1 MAEKNIKISGI
12 GDVTREDFVRAITD
26 PDKFKEFA
34 DQQGWGNKR
43 RQLAWNSLHNYAQ
56 GVQNGEINEIND
68 MHQVVDDT
76 GARTNKQEKYN
87 WIGSKFD
94 ANGATAAFMNQIAK
108 GMQTAS
114 KPADKSLKSI
124 PSITSYLNQQWFG
137 SNNPDWELFQK
148 NDTLTNGVY
157 GIANR
162 SAKIKE
168 GLTKYKNELTT
179 NGAQYNWDGVD
190 KDALY
195 KNLDAAIA
203 SSNVATYA
211 PLGITSDY
219 ISNALAT
226 KDLSTTQEQSSEN
239 DQASPSQNS
248 NSEGITDEQL
258 LALESNKDLADLAQA
273 NPAKRAEY
281 IAQARERLANQITL
295 SEQEAQRNT
304 RAYQDKIAAQKQQQ
318 YNQEMLNWYNSQT
331 FKPEYTAQLGS
342 SYVGTPGG
350 GAVSTYLDSLNFSD
364 KDFEMNS
371 PRTISAI
378 ATSTK
383 FKKPEIRTV
392 KTNLGS
398 QTVTLNNKLD
408 VLAYMLQFNAKNN
421 PNFKRYF
428 TDVSSAAGKSAGSIY
443 RINALKGADGSYVYV
458 RRNGNN
464 YEFYRSKPMD
474 ILYKEHLARKH
485 KLGGVITKFQQGG
498 AAAYNAKLKQRQQQ
512 VQKAKEQQIQ
522 SQPQQPPLG
531 RSSIK
536 SMGKNTNTLTTAD
549 KIAIGAAATDFLASF
564 TANPIANGAGTLLT
578 TGADIASDIS
588 HGASFGQAAGN
599 AAMNLGMGLIGFIPG
614 LGTATKAKKLK
625 KILQVSSGAV
635 QAYFIAN
642 NFNEGVKSLGKV
654 LDGSATVQ
662 DYKNLIYGLQ
672 GAKGAS
678 NSVINAAKRRGAAK
692 VIKELPDKFNAGEA
706 KYTFKNNGK
715 ETQRL
720 TQAQVKELQEKGSE
734 GVSDEIKQLLNGVAV
749 KPSKTIETKLGI
761 SWTKK
766 QKPIEYQYKPKG
778 EIQKLLDDLQIQS
791 QKSSM
796 WNPGRQDYLSMTSEH
811 NWSLPSISIGLGKN
825 STKEV
830 IKRGKQS
837 SKPNT
842 TPESQPTITNNPE
855 KPLQTHTIT
864 PEQQKKD
871 IELLRKR
878 FMSEEPL
885 PIDNATRK
893 AYEHYRK
900 RPMTDQEIK
909 DLEAEQQI
917 KRFMRNYRKQYKP
930 QDQVYAERRDALQK
944 DLSERKALAEDLA
957 NAQQEVEQAR
967 AYTQSKIRWDEGE
980 AMAKKLPV
988 PSARVIVTP
997 ESVRTQVNRQFAMS
1011 WVPDKRKPALKGAAR
1026 AKKQAMYQNLFQPPA
1041 VRQGTGSPVQ
1051 HTTRK
1056 SLERLQKMQDAVQQE
1071 FLERQRKQNAIILSP
1086 TESRQGMYQQMFSP
1100 VLTNLDNQGR
1110 ASGLRAKPSKADV
1123 KSVKSSEYK
1132 QQQKQSRQQ
1141 KATEVMEAFGN
1152 TKNNNTKGHNKNTN
1166 LPHKQSNKKKKT
1178 SRDNN
1183 IKRRQ
1188 DGGVL
1193 YDYEFLKSV
1202 HAFKQGG
1209 VIKAQGGVKLNNIW
1223 AGKNQNYGYN
1233 TYLNRI
1239 FGNQDVLSWMRTHY
1253 VGDNATKQYADYV
1266 MKNVND
1272 RNTYG
1277 VNNYNNDSTYVANK
1291 GINTFNTGYQN
1302 AGNTLN
1308 YILFGNNTKDYTDK
1322 KGVAYGL
1329 INFTRPAKALAT
1341 GDSYNADPSKAYI
1354 DNALGLQTYS
1364 RVASLTD
1371 PGIKT
1376 GGFGDW
1382 GKYWKEQGNT
1392 GAYYYIAPGDT
1403 SGKGQWIP
1411 TKDKTLNGYQDF
1423 EAALQETPKKDG
1435 SVTNPDIGKKSIF
1448 DKGKEYLSKL
1458 TSNPGN
1464 LYNVVETGKY
1474 LLANKATN
1482 DIFKIKAPNFV
1493 ISPKHTSYQV
1503 MDNLA
1508 QQNAYHNRAAE
1519 TVNQTSRPL
1528 TSSGQLQTAAQQES
1542 MNNANKLYLQGN
1554 IERNTWLESQKQ
1566 QSNHAGLYNMESA
1579 VDTANANA
1587 KQAYATRMLNEYQD
1601 PRDRLRALATN
1612 RQNWIN
1618 ALEKFNVIDPYV
1630 ERKNAQ
1636 QQYGLAKAQ
1645 WDYQN
1650 DADVLKASQDYQALL
1665 RQHQNDLN
1673 FNAWDTAQYK
1683 ALIDAQKKAGAK
1695 YYNNMYQVYGIN
1707 NPGFKYS
1714 TPTYKKKG
1722 GKFEDISKFN
1732 TKEFYNTVRHSI
1744 NTATKQGGD
1753 LGKLINTLF
1762 KKSNKK

>member
-12 GDVTREDFVRAITD
+12 GDVTRADFVRAITD

-68 MHQVVDDT
+68 MHQIVDDT

-94 ANGATAAFMNQIAK
+94 ANGATAAFMNQVAK
-108 GMQTAS
+108 GMQTDS
-114 KPADKSLKSI
+114 KSANKSLKSI
-124 PSITSYLNQQWFG
+124 PSVTSYLNQQWFG

-219 ISNALAT
+219 INNALAT
-226 KDLSTTQEQSSEN
+226 KDLSTMVSDSDTDNTQAQVSDDPTRGFSEEELARYNTMTPEQ
-239 DQASPSQNS
+239 QQ
-248 NSEGITDEQL
+248 QYL
-258 LALESNKDLADLAQA
+258 
-273 NPAKRAEY
+273 
-281 IAQARERLANQITL
+281 
-295 SEQEAQRNT
+295 AQRN
-304 RAYQDKIAAQKQQQ
+304 AAINLNNEKFLAQNQADIDKANKEKEDTAFKNWLISNGYYSPKAQ
-318 YNQEMLNWYNSQT
+318 
-331 FKPEYTAQLGS
+331 AS
-342 SYVGTPGG
+342 SYVPFRL
-350 GAVSTYLDSLNFSD
+350 AQSSMVDSKGKRLQA
-364 KDFEMNS
+364 
-371 PRTISAI
+371 PAISNAGEWDI
-378 ATSTK
+378 ATDKNSFGDEWDNFIHGDLTPDIHK
-383 FKKPEIRTV
+383 VYSLKNADRHTTNGDVAIR
-392 KTNLGS
+392 S
-398 QTVTLNNKLD
+398 KLD
-408 VLAYMLQFNAKNN
+408 WLNY
-421 PNFKRYF
+421 NFQLLVDTGEINKIGD
-428 TDVSSAAGKSAGSIY
+428 DVSDYVKAPKGTVW
-443 RINALKGADGSYVYV
+443 RLKNSKRSSDGTYMYI
-458 RRNGNN
+458 RKRGNN
-464 YEFYRSKPMD
+464 LEFYRSKSWND
-474 ILYKEHLARKH
+474 LRNNEYKKHISKHQFGGGIFGGQAKLREQYSKDLKARQDAIK
-485 KLGGVITKFQQGG
+485 KQQQINSVERTPLRGQRDPNKIKAGQRELGNLGQLTASDYAQLGGIT
-498 AAAYNAKLKQRQQQ
+498 
-512 VQKAKEQQIQ
+512 
-522 SQPQQPPLG
+522 
-531 RSSIK
+531 
-536 SMGKNTNTLTTAD
+536 
-549 KIAIGAAATDFLASF
+549 
-564 TANPIANGAGTLLT
+564 
-578 TGADIASDIS
+578 ADIASTVS
-588 HGASFGQAAGN
+588 SFFGPAGTVVGAVSGLAGTGAHAFADFTDPSVSKGEAITNLGTNLLFDVAGAVPILGSYGKLAKLGRVGKALQNNARLYKLILGAVTTPGIIQAAPN
-599 AAMNLGMGLIGFIPG
+599 AASAI
-614 LGTATKAKKLK
+614 KKLVTNPTTITADELRDLATAVSITSGLTK
-625 KILQVSSGAV
+625 VAPNHNKIRTTNPNYGQNVVVHTNKGKQTISAKDYESIMDKTKNPTMRARNEALAATTKVDGIQFDNGIFHNYAPPSWNPFKFEGFYNKFGVVSR
-635 QAYFIAN
+635 
-642 NFNEGVKSLGKV
+642 LGN
-654 LDGSATVQ
+654 T
-662 DYKNLIYGLQ
+662 
-672 GAKGAS
+672 
-678 NSVINAAKRRGAAK
+678 
-692 VIKELPDKFNAGEA
+692 
-706 KYTFKNNGK
+706 
-715 ETQRL
+715 
-720 TQAQVKELQEKGSE
+720 
-734 GVSDEIKQLLNGVAV
+734 SD
-749 KPSKTIETKLGI
+749 PETKYI
-761 SWTKK
+761 YRPAKTS
-766 QKPIEYQYKPKG
+766 KPITNTEQPKPA
-778 EIQKLLDDLQIQS
+778 Q
-791 QKSSM
+791 
-796 WNPGRQDYLSMTSEH
+796 N
-811 NWSLPSISIGLGKN
+811 
-825 STKEV
+825 
-830 IKRGKQS
+830 
-837 SKPNT
+837 
-842 TPESQPTITNNPE
+842 QPTITNNPE
-855 KPLQTHTIT
+855 RPLQTHTIT
-864 PEQQKKD
+864 PEQQKRD

-878 FMSEEPL
+878 FTSNEPL

-900 RPMTDQEIK
+900 RPMTDQEIIE
-909 DLEAEQQI
+909 LEKEQRA
-917 KRFMRNYRKQYKP
+917 KRSKRSMPLFTRE
-930 QDQVYAERRDALQK
+930 DDYAARRIALQK
-944 DLSERKALAEDLA
+944 DLSERKALAKDLE
-957 NAQQEVEQAR
+957 NAQQEIKQAKANTQFKINIAEGNAR
-967 AYTQSKIRWDEGE
+967 AKD
-980 AMAKKLPV
+980 LPI

-997 ESVRTQVNRQFAMS
+997 ESVRTQINREYALN
-1011 WVPDKRKPALKGAAR
+1011 WKPAKSELKGAAR
-1026 AKKQAMYQNLFQPPA
+1026 SSKQAMYERIFQMPLA
-1041 VRQGTGSPVQ
+1041 ERQGTGSAVQ

-1056 SLERLQKMQDAVQQE
+1056 SLERRRKMYNAVQQE

-1100 VLTNLDNQGR
+1100 VLTNLDSQGR

-1123 KSVKSSEYK
+1123 KSTKSSEYK

-1141 KATEVMEAFGN
+1141 KASEVMEAFGN
-1152 TKNNNTKGHNKNTN
+1152 TKSNNTKGHNKNTN

-1209 VIKAQGGVKLNNIW
+1209 VIKAKGGVRLNNIW
-1223 AGKNQNYGYN
+1223 AGENQDYGYN

-1239 FGNQDVLSWMRTHY
+1239 YQDNDMLSWMRTHY

-1266 MKNVND
+1266 MKNVNGRSKYHIND
-1272 RNTYG
+1272 FNNNSTYIA
-1277 VNNYNNDSTYVANK
+1277 NNDIS
-1291 GINTFNTGYQN
+1291 TFNTEFQN
-1302 AGNTLN
+1302 NGNTSN
-1308 YILFGNNTKDYTDK
+1308 YTLFGNNTKDYTDK
-1322 KGVAYGL
+1322 KGVAYKL
-1329 INFTRPAKALAT
+1329 INFTRPDKALAT
-1341 GDSYNADPSKAYI
+1341 GDSYNANPSKAYI

-1371 PGIKT
+1371 SGIKA

-1411 TKDKTLNGYQDF
+1411 TNDKTLNGYQDF
-1423 EAALQETPKKDG
+1423 EAAPQETPKKDG

-1448 DKGKEYLSKL
+1448 DKGKEYLAKL

-1464 LYNVVETGKY
+1464 LYNAVETGKY

-1482 DIFKIKAPNFV
+1482 DIFKIKAPNYV

-1508 QQNAYHNRAAE
+1508 QQNVYHSKAAE
-1519 TVNQTSRPL
+1519 IMNQTSRPL

-1554 IERNTWLESQKQ
+1554 AERNTWLEGQKQ
-1566 QSNHAGLYNMESA
+1566 QSYKAGLYNMENA

-1587 KQAYATRMLNEYQD
+1587 KQAWIVKSKNDYEDARG
-1601 PRDRLRALATN
+1601 RLIGLATN

-1618 ALEKFNVIDPYV
+1618 ALEKFNIIDPYV

-1650 DADVLKASQDYQALL
+1650 DADVLAAQQKYQQLL

-1673 FNAWDTAQYK
+1673 FNAYDTNEYK
-1683 ALIDAQKKAGAK
+1683 DLVNKQKIAGAK
-1695 YYNNMYQVYGIN
+1695 YYNNMYQVYGIS
-1707 NPGFKYS
+1707 NPGFKY
-1714 TPTYKKKG
+1714 KKG

-1732 TKEFYNTVRHSI
+1732 TKEFYNTIRHSI
-1744 NTATKQGGD
+1744 NTATKQSGD
-1753 LGKLINTLF
+1753 LSKLINTLF

>member
-12 GDVTREDFVRAITD
+12 GDVTRADFVRAITD

-68 MHQVVDDT
+68 MHQIVDDT

-108 GMQTAS
+108 GMQTAT

-190 KDALY
+190 KDTLY

-226 KDLSTTQEQSSEN
+226 KDLSTMIADANTGSTQEQTTDDPTRGFSEEELARYN
-239 DQASPSQNS
+239 TMTP
-248 NSEGITDEQL
+248 EQQQQYL
-258 LALESNKDLADLAQA
+258 
-273 NPAKRAEY
+273 
-281 IAQARERLANQITL
+281 
-295 SEQEAQRNT
+295 AQRNAAISLNNEKFLAQNQADID
-304 RAYQDKIAAQKQQQ
+304 RANKEKEDAAFKNWLVTNGYYSPKAQASSYVPSRLAQSSMVDSKGKRLESPAVKNAGEFDKAVAINEFGDQEWDNFIHGDLTSDIHKAYALKNADRHTTSGIVPIKSKLDWIN
-318 YNQEMLNWYNSQT
+318 YNYEWLLDTGKLNNI
-331 FKPEYTAQLGS
+331 GDDVS
-342 SYVGTPGG
+342 SYVGASKGTVWRLKNSKRNSDG
-350 GAVSTYLDSLNFSD
+350 TY
-364 KDFEMNS
+364 M
-371 PRTISAI
+371 
-378 ATSTK
+378 
-383 FKKPEIRTV
+383 
-392 KTNLGS
+392 
-398 QTVTLNNKLD
+398 
-408 VLAYMLQFNAKNN
+408 YMR
-421 PNFKRYF
+421 KR
-428 TDVSSAAGKSAGSIY
+428 
-443 RINALKGADGSYVYV
+443 
-458 RRNGNN
+458 GNN
-464 YEFYRSKPMD
+464 LEFYRSKSWGD
-474 ILYKEHLARKH
+474 LRNNEYKKYISKH
-485 KLGGVITKFQQGG
+485 QWGGIFGNQ
-498 AAAYNAKLKQRQQQ
+498 AKLREQYSKDLKARQDTIKKQ
-512 VQKAKEQQIQ
+512 KIQ
-522 SQPQQPPLG
+522 SQPQQAPFG
-531 RSSIK
+531 RSSVK

-549 KIAIGAAATDFLASF
+549 KIAIGAAAADFLTSF
-564 TANPIANGAGTLLT
+564 TANPIANGAGTVLT
-578 TGADIASDIS
+578 TGADLASDIS
-588 HGASFGQAAGN
+588 HGASLGQAAGN
-599 AAMNLGMGLIGFIPG
+599 AAINLVMGSIGFIPG

-642 NFNEGVKSLGKV
+642 NFKEGVKSLDKV

-678 NSVINAAKRRGAAK
+678 NSIINTAKRRGAARA
-692 VIKELPDKFNAGEA
+692 IKQLPDKFNAGEA
-706 KYTFKNNGK
+706 RYTFKNNGK

-734 GVSDEIKQLLNGVAV
+734 GVSDEIKQLLNGIAV

-825 STKEV
+825 SVKEV
-830 IKRGKQS
+830 IKRGKQL
-837 SKPNT
+837 SKPNIVEG
-842 TPESQPTITNNPE
+842 TPQASPVANSHSKPE
-855 KPLQTHTIT
+855 IT
-864 PEQQKKD
+864 PTVVNPVAITRTPQYSYTPGNIQPSFTPYLSKGKTY
-871 IELLRKR
+871 L
-878 FMSEEPL
+878 FEPS
-885 PIDNATRK
+885 T
-893 AYEHYRK
+893 
-900 RPMTDQEIK
+900 
-909 DLEAEQQI
+909 
-917 KRFMRNYRKQYKP
+917 KP
-930 QDQVYAERRDALQK
+930 QSTSVNNFNK
-944 DLSERKALAEDLA
+944 P
-957 NAQQEVEQAR
+957 
-967 AYTQSKIRWDEGE
+967 TQR
-980 AMAKKLPV
+980 
-988 PSARVIVTP
+988 
-997 ESVRTQVNRQFAMS
+997 N
-1011 WVPDKRKPALKGAAR
+1011 
-1026 AKKQAMYQNLFQPPA
+1026 
-1041 VRQGTGSPVQ
+1041 
-1051 HTTRK
+1051 
-1056 SLERLQKMQDAVQQE
+1056 
-1071 FLERQRKQNAIILSP
+1071 
-1086 TESRQGMYQQMFSP
+1086 
-1100 VLTNLDNQGR
+1100 
-1110 ASGLRAKPSKADV
+1110 
-1123 KSVKSSEYK
+1123 
-1132 QQQKQSRQQ
+1132 
-1141 KATEVMEAFGN
+1141 
-1152 TKNNNTKGHNKNTN
+1152 NKN
-1166 LPHKQSNKKKKT
+1166 NKKKSKK
-1178 SRDNN
+1178 
-1183 IKRRQ
+1183 KRKHL

-1209 VIKAQGGVKLNNIW
+1209 VIKAQ
-1223 AGKNQNYGYN
+1223 
-1233 TYLNRI
+1233 
-1239 FGNQDVLSWMRTHY
+1239 S
-1253 VGDNATKQYADYV
+1253 
-1266 MKNVND
+1266 
-1272 RNTYG
+1272 
-1277 VNNYNNDSTYVANK
+1277 
-1291 GINTFNTGYQN
+1291 
-1302 AGNTLN
+1302 
-1308 YILFGNNTKDYTDK
+1308 
-1322 KGVAYGL
+1322 
-1329 INFTRPAKALAT
+1329 
-1341 GDSYNADPSKAYI
+1341 
-1354 DNALGLQTYS
+1354 
-1364 RVASLTD
+1364 
-1371 PGIKT
+1371 GIKT
-1376 GGFGDW
+1376 GVKVNPKTTWFDAVWSQNVNHILRGLSDNNYYTWLNSMQDKHGDLHKNAGTNFQTTPYNDKSVGDYQNLYKTGYNGEWKDNNVGYNSLGIMHAQNLGRYDLYGNTKRTSGDW
-1382 GKYWKEQGNT
+1382 NIDANHRYKTDSSYSQITDDRRLLGRKGDFTDEQLASVTEAFKNKGYNFALGKND
-1392 GAYYYIAPGDT
+1392 YYYLSPIEK
-1403 SGKGQWIP
+1403 SEQ
-1411 TKDKTLNGYQDF
+1411 NQN
-1423 EAALQETPKKDG
+1423 TPKKDG

-1448 DKGKEYLSKL
+1448 DKGKEYLAKL

-1464 LYNVVETGKY
+1464 LYNAVETGKY

-1482 DIFKIKAPNFV
+1482 DIFKIKAPNYV

-1508 QQNAYHNRAAE
+1508 QQNAYHSKAAE
-1519 TVNQTSRPL
+1519 TMNQTSRPL

-1554 IERNTWLESQKQ
+1554 AERNTWLEGQKQ
-1566 QSNHAGLYNMESA
+1566 QSYKAGLYNMESA

-1587 KQAYATRMLNEYQD
+1587 QQAYKTRMLNEYQD
-1601 PRDRLRALATN
+1601 PRDRARALATN

-1650 DADVLKASQDYQALL
+1650 DAKVLLAQQKYQQLL

-1673 FNAWDTAQYK
+1673 FNAYDTDEYR
-1683 ALIDAQKKAGAK
+1683 ALVEAQKEAGAK
-1695 YYNNMYQVYGIN
+1695 YYNNMYQVYGIS
-1707 NPGFKYS
+1707 NPGFKY
-1714 TPTYKKKG
+1714 KKG

-1732 TKEFYNTVRHSI
+1732 TKEFYNTIRHSI
-1744 NTATKQGGD
+1744 NTATKQSGD
-1753 LGKLINTLF
+1753 LSKLINTLF

>member
-114 KPADKSLKSI
+114 KPADKTLKSI
-124 PSITSYLNQQWFG
+124 PNVTSYLNQQWFG

-148 NDTLTNGVY
+148 NDTLSNGVY

-162 SAKIKE
+162 TAKIKE
-168 GLTKYKNELTT
+168 GLAKYKNELTT

-226 KDLSTTQEQSSEN
+226 KDLSTTYGQSSEDTQTPTN
-239 DQASPSQNS
+239 QNS
-248 NSEGITDEQL
+248 NSEGLTDEQL
-258 LALESNKDLADLAQA
+258 LSLESNKDLADLAAA
-273 NPAKRAEY
+273 NPAKKAEY
-281 IAQARERLANQITL
+281 IAQARERLASQITL
-295 SEQEAQRNT
+295 GEQEAQKNT

-318 YNQEMLNWYNSQT
+318 YNQDMLNWFNSQT
-331 FKPEYTAQLGS
+331 FKPEYTTQLGS

-364 KDFEMNS
+364 EDFKLNS
-371 PRTISAI
+371 PRTVSAI

-392 KTNLGS
+392 KTNLGN
-398 QTVTLNNKLD
+398 QTITLNNKLD

-428 TDVSSAAGKSAGSIY
+428 TDVSSAIGKSAGSIY
-443 RINALKGADGSYVYV
+443 RINALKGNDGSYVYV
-458 RRNGNN
+458 RKNGNN
-464 YEFYRSKPMD
+464 YEFYRSKPMNA
-474 ILYKEHLARKH
+474 LYKEHLAKKH
-485 KLGGVITKFQQGG
+485 KLGGIITKFQQGG

-512 VQKAKEQQIQ
+512 IQKAKEQQIQ

-588 HGASFGQAAGN
+588 HGASLGQAAGN

-706 KYTFKNNGK
+706 RYTFKNNGK

-720 TQAQVKELQEKGSE
+720 TQAQVKEIQEKGSE
-734 GVSDEIKQLLNGVAV
+734 GVSDDIKKLLNGVVV
-749 KPSKTIETKLGI
+749 KPKGDKWFNINK
-761 SWTKK
+761 
-766 QKPIEYQYKPKG
+766 KPIEYQYKSKE
-778 EIQKLLDDLQIQS
+778 EIQKALDDLQIQS

-811 NWSLPSISIGLGKN
+811 NWSLPSISIGLGRN

-830 IKRGKQS
+830 IKRGKQPP
-837 SKPNT
+837 KPNET
-842 TPESQPTITNNPE
+842 HQNQPTITSTPE
-855 KPLQTHTIT
+855 KPLQTHNIT
-864 PEQQKKD
+864 PEQQKRD

-878 FMSEEPL
+878 FTSNEPL

-909 DLEAEQQI
+909 DLESDQRA
-917 KRFMRNYRKQYKP
+917 KRIMRNQFNLDNL
-930 QDQVYAERRDALQK
+930 DQMQAKRLALQK
-944 DLSERKALAEDLA
+944 DLSERKSLAEDLA
-957 NAQQEVEQAR
+957 NAQQEV
-967 AYTQSKIRWDEGE
+967 
-980 AMAKKLPV
+980 
-988 PSARVIVTP
+988 
-997 ESVRTQVNRQFAMS
+997 
-1011 WVPDKRKPALKGAAR
+1011 R
-1026 AKKQAMYQNLFQPPA
+1026 AKKQAMY
-1041 VRQGTGSPVQ
+1041 
-1051 HTTRK
+1051 
-1056 SLERLQKMQDAVQQE
+1056 ERLFPPID
-1071 FLERQRKQNAIILSP
+1071 
-1086 TESRQGMYQQMFSP
+1086 
-1100 VLTNLDNQGR
+1100 
-1110 ASGLRAKPSKADV
+1110 
-1123 KSVKSSEYK
+1123 
-1132 QQQKQSRQQ
+1132 
-1141 KATEVMEAFGN
+1141 
-1152 TKNNNTKGHNKNTN
+1152 NTKGPNKNTN
-1166 LPHKQSNKKKKT
+1166 TQRKQSNRKKNPSGNTNTKK
-1178 SRDNN
+1178 
-1183 IKRRQ
+1183 RQ

-1193 YDYEFLKSV
+1193 YNYEFLKSV

-1209 VIKAQGGVKLNNIW
+1209 IIKAKGGVRLNNIW
-1223 AGKNQNYGYN
+1223 AGKNQDYGYN

-1253 VGDNATKQYADYV
+1253 TGNDATKQYADYV

-1277 VNNYNNDSTYVANK
+1277 VNSYNNDSTYTANK

-1322 KGVAYGL
+1322 KGVAYSL
-1329 INFTRPAKALAT
+1329 INFTRPNKALAT
-1341 GDSYNADPSKAYI
+1341 GDSYNIDPSKAYI

-1371 PGIKT
+1371 SGIKS

-1423 EAALQETPKKDG
+1423 EAAPQETPKKDG
-1435 SVTNPDIGKKSIF
+1435 SVTDPSIGKKSIF

-1464 LYNVVETGKY
+1464 LYNAVETGKY

-1482 DIFKIKAPNFV
+1482 DIFKIKAPNYV

-1695 YYNNMYQVYGIN
+1695 YYNNMYQVYSIN

-1714 TPTYKKKG
+1714 TPMYKKKG

-1732 TKEFYNTVRHSI
+1732 TKEFYNTIRHSI

>member
-12 GDVTREDFVRAITD
+12 GDVTRADFVRAITD
-26 PDKFKEFA
+26 PDKFREFA

-68 MHQVVDDT
+68 MHQIVDDT

-108 GMQTAS
+108 SMQTAT
-114 KPADKSLKSI
+114 KPADKTLKSI
-124 PSITSYLNQQWFG
+124 PSVTSYLNQQWFG

-148 NDTLTNGVY
+148 NDTLANGVY

-162 SAKIKE
+162 TAKIKE

-179 NGAQYNWDGVD
+179 NGAQYSWDGVD

-195 KNLDAAIA
+195 KNLDAAIN
-203 SSNVATYA
+203 SPNVASYA

-219 ISNALAT
+219 INNALAT
-226 KDLSTTQEQSSEN
+226 KDLSTVVADTDTNNTQVQAANDPTKGFSEEELARYNTMTPEQ
-239 DQASPSQNS
+239 
-248 NSEGITDEQL
+248 
-258 LALESNKDLADLAQA
+258 
-273 NPAKRAEY
+273 
-281 IAQARERLANQITL
+281 
-295 SEQEAQRNT
+295 
-304 RAYQDKIAAQKQQQ
+304 QQQ
-318 YNQEMLNWYNSQT
+318 YLAQRQQIINLNNEEALAKNQAEIDAASKRREDEAFENWLKTNGYYSPKAQATSYVSSRLMQSSMVDSKGKRLEGPAISNAKEWDIATDKNSFGDGWDNFIHGDLTPDIHKVYSLKNADRHTTNGDVAIRSKLDWLNYN
-331 FKPEYTAQLGS
+331 FQLLLDTGAINKIGDDVS
-342 SYVGTPGG
+342 SYVGASKGTVWRLKNSKRNSDG
-350 GAVSTYLDSLNFSD
+350 TY
-364 KDFEMNS
+364 M
-371 PRTISAI
+371 
-378 ATSTK
+378 
-383 FKKPEIRTV
+383 
-392 KTNLGS
+392 
-398 QTVTLNNKLD
+398 
-408 VLAYMLQFNAKNN
+408 YMR
-421 PNFKRYF
+421 KR
-428 TDVSSAAGKSAGSIY
+428 
-443 RINALKGADGSYVYV
+443 
-458 RRNGNN
+458 GNN
-464 YEFYRSKPMD
+464 LEFYRSKSWNDLRNNEYKKHISKHQFGGGIFGGQAKLREQYSKDLKARQDAIKSQKNLQQANSVERTPLRGQRDPNKIKAGQRELGNLGQLTGNDKVQIAGIFAD
-474 ILYKEHLARKH
+474 IGSTVSSFAGPAGNLIGAGAGVAGTGLHAWADFHDPSVSKAEAFTNLGTNLLFDAAGMVPILGSYGKLAKLGRVGKALQNNARLYKIILGTMTAPGIIQAAPNAASAVK
-485 KLGGVITKFQQGG
+485 KLVSDPTTI
-498 AAAYNAKLKQRQQQ
+498 
-512 VQKAKEQQIQ
+512 
-522 SQPQQPPLG
+522 
-531 RSSIK
+531 
-536 SMGKNTNTLTTAD
+536 TAD
-549 KIAIGAAATDFLASF
+549 ELRDLATAVSIATGMTKVAPNHNKVRTTNPNYGQNVTVHTNKGKKTIAAKDYEAIMDKTKNPTMRARNEALA
-564 TANPIANGAGTLLT
+564 
-578 TGADIASDIS
+578 
-588 HGASFGQAAGN
+588 
-599 AAMNLGMGLIGFIPG
+599 
-614 LGTATKAKKLK
+614 TATKVEGIQFDNGIFHNYAPYAEGSKWE
-625 KILQVSSGAV
+625 GA
-635 QAYFIAN
+635 YGNFPGIKFISRFN
-642 NFNEGVKSLGKV
+642 N
-654 LDGSATVQ
+654 
-662 DYKNLIYGLQ
+662 
-672 GAKGAS
+672 AS
-678 NSVINAAKRRGAAK
+678 D
-692 VIKELPDKFNAGEA
+692 P
-706 KYTFKNNGK
+706 
-715 ETQRL
+715 
-720 TQAQVKELQEKGSE
+720 
-734 GVSDEIKQLLNGVAV
+734 
-749 KPSKTIETKLGI
+749 ETKYI
-761 SWTKK
+761 FRSAKTS
-766 QKPIEYQYKPKG
+766 QR
-778 EIQKLLDDLQIQS
+778 QS
-791 QKSSM
+791 
-796 WNPGRQDYLSMTSEH
+796 NT
-811 NWSLPSISIGLGKN
+811 
-825 STKEV
+825 T
-830 IKRGKQS
+830 
-837 SKPNT
+837 SKPAQN
-842 TPESQPTITNNPE
+842 QPTITNNPE
-855 KPLQTHTIT
+855 KPLQTHNIT

-878 FMSEEPL
+878 FMSDKPL

-909 DLEAEQQI
+909 DLEAEQQA
-917 KRFMRNYRKQYKP
+917 KRFMRDLNKQQKP
-930 QDQVYAERRDALQK
+930 QDQIYAERRDALQK
-944 DLSERKALAEDLA
+944 DLSERKSLAEDLA
-957 NAQQEVEQAR
+957 KSQQEFNLAHAATKLKINSVEGNTR
-967 AYTQSKIRWDEGE
+967 AKD
-980 AMAKKLPV
+980 LPV

-997 ESVRTQVNRQFAMS
+997 ESVRTQANREFALN
-1011 WVPDKRKPALKGAAR
+1011 WKPVEFKPELKGAAR
-1026 AKKQAMYQNLFQPPA
+1026 SKKQAMYERLFPPFA
-1041 VRQGTGSPVQ
+1041 ERQGTGSAVQ

-1056 SLERLQKMQDAVQQE
+1056 SLERRKKMQDAVQQE
-1071 FLERQRKQNAIILSP
+1071 FLERQRKQNAVILSP

-1110 ASGLRAKPSKADV
+1110 AAGLRARPSKADV
-1123 KSVKSSEYK
+1123 KSTKSSEYK

-1141 KATEVMEAFGN
+1141 KASEVMEAFGN
-1152 TKNNNTKGHNKNTN
+1152 TKSNNTKGHNKNTN

-1209 VIKAQGGVKLNNIW
+1209 VIKALGGVKLNNIW
-1223 AGKNQNYGYN
+1223 AGKNQDYGYN

-1253 VGDNATKQYADYV
+1253 VGDDATKQYADYV

-1308 YILFGNNTKDYTDK
+1308 YTLFGNNTKDYTDK

-1329 INFTRPAKALAT
+1329 INFTRPNKALAT

-1371 PGIKT
+1371 SGIKS

-1423 EAALQETPKKDG
+1423 EAAPQETPKKDG
-1435 SVTNPDIGKKSIF
+1435 SVTTPDIGKKSIF

-1464 LYNVVETGKY
+1464 LYNAVETGKY

-1493 ISPKHTSYQV
+1493 VSPKHTSYQV

-1519 TVNQTSRPL
+1519 TVNQASRPL

-1554 IERNTWLESQKQ
+1554 IERNTWLEGQKQ
-1566 QSNHAGLYNMESA
+1566 QSYKAGLYNMESA
-1579 VDTANANA
+1579 VDTTNANA
-1587 KQAYATRMLNEYQD
+1587 QQAYKTRMLNEYQD
-1601 PRDRLRALATN
+1601 PRDRVRGLATN

-1650 DADVLKASQDYQALL
+1650 DADVLAAQQRYQQLL

-1673 FNAWDTAQYK
+1673 FNAYDTDVYK
-1683 ALIDAQKKAGAK
+1683 DLVNKQKAAGAK
-1695 YYNNMYQVYGIN
+1695 YYNNMYQVYGIS

-1714 TPTYKKKG
+1714 TPTYMKKG

-1753 LGKLINTLF
+1753 LSKLINTLF

>member
-12 GDVTREDFVRAITD
+12 GDVTRADFVRAITD

-68 MHQVVDDT
+68 MHQIVDDT

-108 GMQTAS
+108 GMQTATKS
-114 KPADKSLKSI
+114 TDKSLKSI
-124 PSITSYLNQQWFG
+124 PSVTSYLNQQWFS

-226 KDLSTTQEQSSEN
+226 RDLSTTQEQSSEN
-239 DQASPSQNS
+239 DQASASQNL

-258 LALESNKDLADLAQA
+258 LSLESNKDLADLAQA

-331 FKPEYTAQLGS
+331 FRPEYTAQLGS
-342 SYVGTPGG
+342 SYVGAPGG
-350 GAVSTYLDSLNFSD
+350 GAGSAYLDSLNFSD
-364 KDFEMNS
+364 KDFELNS

-378 ATSTK
+378 AISTK

-392 KTNLGS
+392 KTNLGN

-443 RINALKGADGSYVYV
+443 RINALKGTDGSYVYV
-458 RRNGNN
+458 RKNGNN

-474 ILYKEHLARKH
+474 ILYKEHLAKKH
-485 KLGGVITKFQQGG
+485 KLGGIITKFQQGG
-498 AAAYNAKLKQRQQQ
+498 VAAYNAKLKQRQQQ
-512 VQKAKEQQIQ
+512 IQQMKEKQIQ
-522 SQPQQPPLG
+522 SQPQQVPFG
-531 RSSIK
+531 RSSVK

-549 KIAIGAAATDFLASF
+549 KIAIGAAAADFLASF
-564 TANPIANGAGTLLT
+564 TANPIANGTGTILT
-578 TGADIASDIS
+578 TGADLASDIS
-588 HGASFGQAAGN
+588 HGASFGQAARN
-599 AAMNLGMGLIGFIPG
+599 AAMNLGMGLVGFIPG

-642 NFNEGVKSLGKV
+642 NFNEGVKSLDKV

-678 NSVINAAKRRGAAK
+678 NSIINTAKRRGAARA
-692 VIKELPDKFNAGEA
+692 IKQLPDKFNAGEA
-706 KYTFKNNGK
+706 RYTFKNNGK

-734 GVSDEIKQLLNGVAV
+734 GASEETKQLLNGVAV

-766 QKPIEYQYKPKG
+766 QKPIEYQYKPKE

-825 STKEV
+825 SVKEV
-830 IKRGKQS
+830 IKRGKQL
-837 SKPNT
+837 SKPNIVEG
-842 TPESQPTITNNPE
+842 TPQASPVANSHSKPE
-855 KPLQTHTIT
+855 IT
-864 PEQQKKD
+864 PTVVNPVAITRTPQYSYTPGNIQPSFTPYLSKGKTY
-871 IELLRKR
+871 L
-878 FMSEEPL
+878 FEPS
-885 PIDNATRK
+885 T
-893 AYEHYRK
+893 
-900 RPMTDQEIK
+900 
-909 DLEAEQQI
+909 
-917 KRFMRNYRKQYKP
+917 KP
-930 QDQVYAERRDALQK
+930 Q
-944 DLSERKALAEDLA
+944 S
-957 NAQQEVEQAR
+957 
-967 AYTQSKIRWDEGE
+967 T
-980 AMAKKLPV
+980 
-988 PSARVIVTP
+988 
-997 ESVRTQVNRQFAMS
+997 SVNNF
-1011 WVPDKRKPALKGAAR
+1011 
-1026 AKKQAMYQNLFQPPA
+1026 N
-1041 VRQGTGSPVQ
+1041 
-1051 HTTRK
+1051 K
-1056 SLERLQKMQDAVQQE
+1056 SI
-1071 FLERQRKQNAIILSP
+1071 QRN
-1086 TESRQGMYQQMFSP
+1086 
-1100 VLTNLDNQGR
+1100 
-1110 ASGLRAKPSKADV
+1110 
-1123 KSVKSSEYK
+1123 
-1132 QQQKQSRQQ
+1132 
-1141 KATEVMEAFGN
+1141 
-1152 TKNNNTKGHNKNTN
+1152 NKN
-1166 LPHKQSNKKKKT
+1166 NKKKSKK
-1178 SRDNN
+1178 
-1183 IKRRQ
+1183 KRKHL

-1209 VIKAQGGVKLNNIW
+1209 IIKAQ
-1223 AGKNQNYGYN
+1223 
-1233 TYLNRI
+1233 
-1239 FGNQDVLSWMRTHY
+1239 S
-1253 VGDNATKQYADYV
+1253 
-1266 MKNVND
+1266 
-1272 RNTYG
+1272 
-1277 VNNYNNDSTYVANK
+1277 
-1291 GINTFNTGYQN
+1291 
-1302 AGNTLN
+1302 
-1308 YILFGNNTKDYTDK
+1308 
-1322 KGVAYGL
+1322 
-1329 INFTRPAKALAT
+1329 
-1341 GDSYNADPSKAYI
+1341 
-1354 DNALGLQTYS
+1354 
-1364 RVASLTD
+1364 
-1371 PGIKT
+1371 GIKT
-1376 GGFGDW
+1376 GVKVNPKTTWFDAVWSQNVNHILRGLSDNNYYTWLNSMQDKHGDLHKNAGTNFQTTPYNDKSVGDYQNLYKTGYNGEWKDNNIGYNSLGIMHAQNLGRYDLYGNTKRTSGDW
-1382 GKYWKEQGNT
+1382 NIDANHRYKTDSSYSQITDDRRLLGRKGDFTDEQLASVTEAFKNKGYNFALGKND
-1392 GAYYYIAPGDT
+1392 YYYLSPIEK
-1403 SGKGQWIP
+1403 SEQ
-1411 TKDKTLNGYQDF
+1411 NQN
-1423 EAALQETPKKDG
+1423 TPKKDG

-1448 DKGKEYLSKL
+1448 DKGKEYLAKL

-1464 LYNVVETGKY
+1464 LYNAVETGKY

-1482 DIFKIKAPNFV
+1482 DIFKIKAPNYV

-1519 TVNQTSRPL
+1519 TMNQTSRSL

-1554 IERNTWLESQKQ
+1554 AERNTWLEGQKQ
-1566 QSNHAGLYNMESA
+1566 QSYKAGLYNMESA

-1587 KQAYATRMLNEYQD
+1587 QQAYKTRMLNEYQD
-1601 PRDRLRALATN
+1601 PRDRARALATN

-1650 DADVLKASQDYQALL
+1650 DAKVLLAQQKYQQLL

-1673 FNAWDTAQYK
+1673 FNAYDTDEYR
-1683 ALIDAQKKAGAK
+1683 ALVEAQKEAGAK
-1695 YYNNMYQVYGIN
+1695 YYNNMYQVYGIS
-1707 NPGFKYS
+1707 NPGFKY
-1714 TPTYKKKG
+1714 KKG

-1732 TKEFYNTVRHSI
+1732 TKEFYNTIRHSI
-1744 NTATKQGGD
+1744 NTATKQSGD
-1753 LGKLINTLF
+1753 LSKLINTLF

>member
-12 GDVTREDFVRAITD
+12 GDVTRADFVRAITD
-26 PDKFKEFA
+26 PDKFREFA

-43 RQLAWNSLHNYAQ
+43 RQLAWNSLHNYAK

-68 MHQVVDDT
+68 MHQIVDDT
-76 GARTNKQEKYN
+76 GARTNKKERYN
-87 WIGSKFD
+87 WVGSKFD

-124 PSITSYLNQQWFG
+124 PSVTSYLNQQWFG

-219 ISNALAT
+219 INNALAT

-239 DQASPSQNS
+239 DQAS
-248 NSEGITDEQL
+248 EGLTDEQL
-258 LALESNKDLADLAQA
+258 LSLESNKDLADLAQA

-304 RAYQDKIAAQKQQQ
+304 KAYQDKIAAQKQQQ

-364 KDFEMNS
+364 KDFELNS

-378 ATSTK
+378 VTATK

-392 KTNLGS
+392 KTNLGN

-408 VLAYMLQFNAKNN
+408 VLAYMLQFNAKHN

-458 RRNGNN
+458 RKNGNN
-464 YEFYRSKPMD
+464 YEFYRSKPMN

-485 KLGGVITKFQQGG
+485 KLGGIITKFQQGG

-512 VQKAKEQQIQ
+512 IQQMKEKQIQ
-522 SQPQQPPLG
+522 SQPQQVPLG
-531 RSSIK
+531 RSSVK

-549 KIAIGAAATDFLASF
+549 KIAIGAAAADFLASF
-564 TANPIANGAGTLLT
+564 TANPIANGAGTILT

-625 KILQVSSGAV
+625 KILQISSGAI

-642 NFNEGVKSLGKV
+642 NFNEGVKSLDKV

-672 GAKGAS
+672 GAKGAVS
-678 NSVINAAKRRGAAK
+678 SVANTIKRRGAARA
-692 VIKELPDKFNAGEA
+692 IKQLPDKFNAGEA
-706 KYTFKNNGK
+706 RYTFKNNGK

-734 GVSDEIKQLLNGVAV
+734 GVSNEIKQLLNGVVV
-749 KPSKTIETKLGI
+749 KPSKTINTKLGV

-811 NWSLPSISIGLGKN
+811 NWSIPNISIGFGKN
-825 STKEV
+825 SVKEV
-830 IKRGKQS
+830 VKRGKQLS
-837 SKPNT
+837 RPNVVNEVSNSHSKS
-842 TPESQPTITNNPE
+842 E
-855 KPLQTHTIT
+855 IT
-864 PEQQKKD
+864 PAITK
-871 IELLRKR
+871 
-878 FMSEEPL
+878 P
-885 PIDNATRK
+885 AVTTRS
-893 AYEHYRK
+893 
-900 RPMTDQEIK
+900 P
-909 DLEAEQQI
+909 
-917 KRFMRNYRKQYKP
+917 QYLYITGNVQPSFTPYLSKGKTYLFESSIKP
-930 QDQVYAERRDALQK
+930 QNTSVNNSNK
-944 DLSERKALAEDLA
+944 P
-957 NAQQEVEQAR
+957 
-967 AYTQSKIRWDEGE
+967 TQR
-980 AMAKKLPV
+980 
-988 PSARVIVTP
+988 
-997 ESVRTQVNRQFAMS
+997 N
-1011 WVPDKRKPALKGAAR
+1011 
-1026 AKKQAMYQNLFQPPA
+1026 
-1041 VRQGTGSPVQ
+1041 
-1051 HTTRK
+1051 
-1056 SLERLQKMQDAVQQE
+1056 
-1071 FLERQRKQNAIILSP
+1071 
-1086 TESRQGMYQQMFSP
+1086 
-1100 VLTNLDNQGR
+1100 
-1110 ASGLRAKPSKADV
+1110 
-1123 KSVKSSEYK
+1123 
-1132 QQQKQSRQQ
+1132 
-1141 KATEVMEAFGN
+1141 
-1152 TKNNNTKGHNKNTN
+1152 NKN
-1166 LPHKQSNKKKKT
+1166 NKKKSKK
-1178 SRDNN
+1178 
-1183 IKRRQ
+1183 KRKYL

-1209 VIKAQGGVKLNNIW
+1209 IIKAQGGVKLNNIW
-1223 AGKNQNYGYN
+1223 AGKNQDYGYN
-1233 TYLNRI
+1233 TYLNKI
-1239 FGNQDVLSWMRTHY
+1239 FSNQDVLSWMRTHY
-1253 VGDNATKQYADYV
+1253 VGNDATKQYADYV

-1277 VNNYNNDSTYVANK
+1277 VNNYNNDSTYIANK

-1302 AGNTLN
+1302 EGNTLN
-1308 YILFGNNTKDYTDK
+1308 YTLFGNNTKDYTNK
-1322 KGVAYGL
+1322 KGVAYKL
-1329 INFTRPAKALAT
+1329 INFTRPNKALAT
-1341 GDSYNADPSKAYI
+1341 GDSYNANPSKAYI

-1371 PGIKT
+1371 PGIKA

-1392 GAYYYIAPGDT
+1392 GAYYYIAPDDT

-1411 TKDKTLNGYQDF
+1411 TTDKTLNSYQDF
-1423 EAALQETPKKDG
+1423 EATPQETPKKDS

-1448 DKGKEYLSKL
+1448 DKGKEYLAKL

-1464 LYNVVETGKY
+1464 LYNAVETGKY

-1508 QQNAYHNRAAE
+1508 QQNAYHSKAAE
-1519 TVNQTSRPL
+1519 TMNQTSRPL

-1554 IERNTWLESQKQ
+1554 AERNTWLEGQKQ
-1566 QSNHAGLYNMESA
+1566 QSYKAGLYNMENA
-1579 VDTANANA
+1579 VDTTNINAQ
-1587 KQAYATRMLNEYQD
+1587 QAYKTRMINEYQD
-1601 PRDRLRALATN
+1601 PRDRIRGLATN

-1618 ALEKFNVIDPYV
+1618 ALEKFNIIDPYV

-1650 DADVLKASQDYQALL
+1650 DAKVLLAQQKYQQLL

-1673 FNAWDTAQYK
+1673 FNAYDTDEYRNLITAQK
-1683 ALIDAQKKAGAK
+1683 EAGAR
-1695 YYNNMYQVYGIN
+1695 YYNNMYQVYGIS
-1707 NPGFKYS
+1707 NPGFKY
-1714 TPTYKKKG
+1714 KKG

-1732 TKEFYNTVRHSI
+1732 TKEFYNTIRHSI
-1744 NTATKQGGD
+1744 NTATKQNGD
-1753 LGKLINTLF
+1753 LSKLINTLF

>member
-12 GDVTREDFVRAITD
+12 GDVTRADFVRAITD
-26 PDKFKEFA
+26 PDKFREFA

-68 MHQVVDDT
+68 MHQIVDDT

-108 GMQTAS
+108 GMQTAT
-114 KPADKSLKSI
+114 KPANKSLKSI
-124 PSITSYLNQQWFG
+124 PSVTSYLNQQWFG

-179 NGAQYNWDGVD
+179 NGAQYNWDGID

-219 ISNALAT
+219 INNALAT
-226 KDLSTTQEQSSEN
+226 KDLSITQEQSSEN
-239 DQASPSQNS
+239 DQVSASQNS
-248 NSEGITDEQL
+248 NSEGLTDEQL
-258 LALESNKDLADLAQA
+258 LSLESNKDLADLAQA

-304 RAYQDKIAAQKQQQ
+304 KAYQDKIAAQKQQQ

-342 SYVGTPGG
+342 SYIGTPGG

-364 KDFEMNS
+364 KDFELNS

-378 ATSTK
+378 AASTK

-392 KTNLGS
+392 KTNLGN

-428 TDVSSAAGKSAGSIY
+428 TDVSSATGKSAGSIY

-458 RRNGNN
+458 RKNGNN

-474 ILYKEHLARKH
+474 ILYKEHLAKKH
-485 KLGGVITKFQQGG
+485 KLGGIITKFQQGG

-512 VQKAKEQQIQ
+512 IQKVKEQQIQ
-522 SQPQQPPLG
+522 SQPQQVPFG
-531 RSSIK
+531 RSSVK

-549 KIAIGAAATDFLASF
+549 KIAIGAAAADFLASF
-564 TANPIANGAGTLLT
+564 TANPIANGTGTILT
-578 TGADIASDIS
+578 TGADLASDIS
-588 HGASFGQAAGN
+588 HGASLGQAAGN

-642 NFNEGVKSLGKV
+642 NFKEGVKSLNKV
-654 LDGSATVQ
+654 LDGSASVQ

-678 NSVINAAKRRGAAK
+678 NSVINTAKRRGAAK
-692 VIKELPDKFNAGEA
+692 VIKELPDKFNAGETR
-706 KYTFKNNGK
+706 YTFKSNRK

-734 GVSDEIKQLLNGVAV
+734 GVSNEIKQLLNGVVV
-749 KPSKTIETKLGI
+749 KPSKTIETKLGSI
-761 SWTKK
+761 TWTKK
-766 QKPIEYQYKPKG
+766 QKPIEYQYKPKE

-796 WNPGRQDYLSMTSEH
+796 LNPGRQDYLSMTSEH

-825 STKEV
+825 SVKEV
-830 IKRGKQS
+830 IKRGKQLS
-837 SKPNT
+837 RPNVVNEAPNSHSKS
-842 TPESQPTITNNPE
+842 E
-855 KPLQTHTIT
+855 IT
-864 PEQQKKD
+864 PAVTKPTATTRASQYSYTPGNVQPSFTPYLSKGKTY
-871 IELLRKR
+871 L
-878 FMSEEPL
+878 FEPS
-885 PIDNATRK
+885 T
-893 AYEHYRK
+893 
-900 RPMTDQEIK
+900 
-909 DLEAEQQI
+909 
-917 KRFMRNYRKQYKP
+917 KP
-930 QDQVYAERRDALQK
+930 QSTSVNNSNK
-944 DLSERKALAEDLA
+944 P
-957 NAQQEVEQAR
+957 
-967 AYTQSKIRWDEGE
+967 TQR
-980 AMAKKLPV
+980 
-988 PSARVIVTP
+988 
-997 ESVRTQVNRQFAMS
+997 N
-1011 WVPDKRKPALKGAAR
+1011 
-1026 AKKQAMYQNLFQPPA
+1026 
-1041 VRQGTGSPVQ
+1041 
-1051 HTTRK
+1051 
-1056 SLERLQKMQDAVQQE
+1056 
-1071 FLERQRKQNAIILSP
+1071 
-1086 TESRQGMYQQMFSP
+1086 
-1100 VLTNLDNQGR
+1100 
-1110 ASGLRAKPSKADV
+1110 
-1123 KSVKSSEYK
+1123 
-1132 QQQKQSRQQ
+1132 
-1141 KATEVMEAFGN
+1141 
-1152 TKNNNTKGHNKNTN
+1152 NKN
-1166 LPHKQSNKKKKT
+1166 NKKKSKK
-1178 SRDNN
+1178 
-1183 IKRRQ
+1183 KRKHL

-1209 VIKAQGGVKLNNIW
+1209 IIKA
-1223 AGKNQNYGYN
+1223 
-1233 TYLNRI
+1233 
-1239 FGNQDVLSWMRTHY
+1239 
-1253 VGDNATKQYADYV
+1253 
-1266 MKNVND
+1266 
-1272 RNTYG
+1272 
-1277 VNNYNNDSTYVANK
+1277 K
-1291 GINTFNTGYQN
+1291 G
-1302 AGNTLN
+1302 
-1308 YILFGNNTKDYTDK
+1308 
-1322 KGVAYGL
+1322 
-1329 INFTRPAKALAT
+1329 
-1341 GDSYNADPSKAYI
+1341 
-1354 DNALGLQTYS
+1354 
-1364 RVASLTD
+1364 
-1371 PGIKT
+1371 GIKT
-1376 GGFGDW
+1376 GVKVNPKTTWFDAVWSQNVNHILRGLSDDKYYTWLNSMQDKHGNLHKNAGPNFQTTPYNDKSVGDYQNLYKTGYNDEWKDNNIGYNSLGIMHAQNLGRYDLYGNTKRTSGDW
-1382 GKYWKEQGNT
+1382 NIDANNRYKTDSSYSQITDDRRLLGRKGDFTDEQLASVIEAFKNKGYNFALGKND
-1392 GAYYYIAPGDT
+1392 YYYLSPIEK
-1403 SGKGQWIP
+1403 SEQ
-1411 TKDKTLNGYQDF
+1411 NQN
-1423 EAALQETPKKDG
+1423 TPKKDG

-1448 DKGKEYLSKL
+1448 DKGKEYLAKL

-1464 LYNVVETGKY
+1464 LYNAVETGKY

-1482 DIFKIKAPNFV
+1482 DIFKIKAPNYV

-1508 QQNAYHNRAAE
+1508 QQNAYHSKAAE
-1519 TVNQTSRPL
+1519 TMNQTSRPL

-1554 IERNTWLESQKQ
+1554 VERNTWLEGQKQ
-1566 QSNHAGLYNMESA
+1566 QSYKAGLYNMENA

-1587 KQAYATRMLNEYQD
+1587 QQAYKTRMLNEYQD
-1601 PRDRLRALATN
+1601 PRDRARALATN
-1612 RQNWIN
+1612 RQNQIN
-1618 ALEKFNVIDPYV
+1618 ALEKFNIIDPYV

-1650 DADVLKASQDYQALL
+1650 DAKVLLAQQKYQQLL

-1673 FNAWDTAQYK
+1673 FNAYDTDEYR
-1683 ALIDAQKKAGAK
+1683 ALVDAQKEAGAR
-1695 YYNNMYQVYGIN
+1695 YYNNMYQVYGIS

-1714 TPTYKKKG
+1714 TPLFQKKG

-1732 TKEFYNTVRHSI
+1732 TKEFYNTIRHSI
-1744 NTATKQGGD
+1744 NTTTKQSGD
-1753 LGKLINTLF
+1753 LSKLINTLF

>member
-12 GDVTREDFVRAITD
+12 GDVTRADFVRAITD

-68 MHQVVDDT
+68 MHQIVDDT

-108 GMQTAS
+108 GMQTATKS
-114 KPADKSLKSI
+114 ADKSLKSI
-124 PSITSYLNQQWFG
+124 PSVTSYLNQQWFG

-190 KDALY
+190 KDTLY

-226 KDLSTTQEQSSEN
+226 RDLSTTQEQSSEN
-239 DQASPSQNS
+239 DQASTGQNS
-248 NSEGITDEQL
+248 NSEGLTDEQL
-258 LALESNKDLADLAQA
+258 LSLESNKDLADLAQA

-331 FKPEYTAQLGS
+331 FRPEYTAQLGS
-342 SYVGTPGG
+342 SYVGAPGG
-350 GAVSTYLDSLNFSD
+350 GAGSAYLDSLNFSD
-364 KDFEMNS
+364 KDFELNS

-392 KTNLGS
+392 KTNLGN

-443 RINALKGADGSYVYV
+443 RINALKGTDGSYVYV
-458 RRNGNN
+458 RKNGNN

-474 ILYKEHLARKH
+474 ILYKEHLAKKH
-485 KLGGVITKFQQGG
+485 KLGGIITKFQQGG
-498 AAAYNAKLKQRQQQ
+498 VAAYNAKLKQRQQQ
-512 VQKAKEQQIQ
+512 IQQMKEKQIQ
-522 SQPQQPPLG
+522 SQPQQVPFG
-531 RSSIK
+531 RSSVK

-549 KIAIGAAATDFLASF
+549 KIAIGAAAADFLASF
-564 TANPIANGAGTLLT
+564 TANPIANGTGTILT
-578 TGADIASDIS
+578 TGADLASDIS
-588 HGASFGQAAGN
+588 HGASFGQAARN
-599 AAMNLGMGLIGFIPG
+599 AAMNLGMGLVGFIPG

-642 NFNEGVKSLGKV
+642 NFNEGVKSLDKV

-672 GAKGAS
+672 GVKGAS
-678 NSVINAAKRRGAAK
+678 NSIINTAKRRGAARA
-692 VIKELPDKFNAGEA
+692 IKQLPDKFNAGEA
-706 KYTFKNNGK
+706 RYTFKNNGK

-734 GVSDEIKQLLNGVAV
+734 GASEETKQLLNGVAV

-766 QKPIEYQYKPKG
+766 QKPIEYQYKPKE

-811 NWSLPSISIGLGKN
+811 NWSLPSISISLGKN
-825 STKEV
+825 SVKEV
-830 IKRGKQS
+830 IKRGKQLS
-837 SKPNT
+837 RSNVVNEVPNSHSKS
-842 TPESQPTITNNPE
+842 E
-855 KPLQTHTIT
+855 IT
-864 PEQQKKD
+864 PAVTK
-871 IELLRKR
+871 
-878 FMSEEPL
+878 PT
-885 PIDNATRK
+885 ATTR
-893 AYEHYRK
+893 A
-900 RPMTDQEIK
+900 P
-909 DLEAEQQI
+909 
-917 KRFMRNYRKQYKP
+917 QYSYTPGNVQSSFTPYLSKGKTYLFESSTKP
-930 QDQVYAERRDALQK
+930 Q
-944 DLSERKALAEDLA
+944 S
-957 NAQQEVEQAR
+957 
-967 AYTQSKIRWDEGE
+967 T
-980 AMAKKLPV
+980 
-988 PSARVIVTP
+988 
-997 ESVRTQVNRQFAMS
+997 SVNNFN
-1011 WVPDKRKPALKGAAR
+1011 KPI
-1026 AKKQAMYQNLFQPPA
+1026 
-1041 VRQGTGSPVQ
+1041 
-1051 HTTRK
+1051 
-1056 SLERLQKMQDAVQQE
+1056 
-1071 FLERQRKQNAIILSP
+1071 QRN
-1086 TESRQGMYQQMFSP
+1086 
-1100 VLTNLDNQGR
+1100 
-1110 ASGLRAKPSKADV
+1110 
-1123 KSVKSSEYK
+1123 
-1132 QQQKQSRQQ
+1132 
-1141 KATEVMEAFGN
+1141 
-1152 TKNNNTKGHNKNTN
+1152 NKN
-1166 LPHKQSNKKKKT
+1166 NKKKSKK
-1178 SRDNN
+1178 
-1183 IKRRQ
+1183 KRKHL

-1209 VIKAQGGVKLNNIW
+1209 IIKAQ
-1223 AGKNQNYGYN
+1223 
-1233 TYLNRI
+1233 
-1239 FGNQDVLSWMRTHY
+1239 S
-1253 VGDNATKQYADYV
+1253 
-1266 MKNVND
+1266 
-1272 RNTYG
+1272 
-1277 VNNYNNDSTYVANK
+1277 
-1291 GINTFNTGYQN
+1291 
-1302 AGNTLN
+1302 
-1308 YILFGNNTKDYTDK
+1308 
-1322 KGVAYGL
+1322 
-1329 INFTRPAKALAT
+1329 
-1341 GDSYNADPSKAYI
+1341 
-1354 DNALGLQTYS
+1354 
-1364 RVASLTD
+1364 
-1371 PGIKT
+1371 GIKT
-1376 GGFGDW
+1376 GVKVNPKTTWFDAVWSQNVNHILRGLSDNNYYTWLNSMQDKHGDLHKNAGTNFQITPYNDKSVGDYQNLYKTGYNGEWKDNNVGYNSLGIMHAQNLGRYDLYGNTKRTSGDW
-1382 GKYWKEQGNT
+1382 NIDANHRYKTDSSYSQITDDRRLLGRKGDFTDEQLASVTEAFKNKGYNFALGKND
-1392 GAYYYIAPGDT
+1392 YYYLSPIEK
-1403 SGKGQWIP
+1403 SEQ
-1411 TKDKTLNGYQDF
+1411 NQN
-1423 EAALQETPKKDG
+1423 TPKKDG
-1435 SVTNPDIGKKSIF
+1435 SVTNPNIGKKSIF
-1448 DKGKEYLSKL
+1448 DKGKEYLAKL

-1464 LYNVVETGKY
+1464 LYNAVETGKY

-1482 DIFKIKAPNFV
+1482 DIFKIKAPNYV
-1493 ISPKHTSYQV
+1493 ISPKYTSYQV

-1519 TVNQTSRPL
+1519 TMNQTSRPL

-1554 IERNTWLESQKQ
+1554 AERNTWLEGQKQ
-1566 QSNHAGLYNMESA
+1566 QSYKAGLYNMESA

-1587 KQAYATRMLNEYQD
+1587 QQAYKTRMLNEYQD
-1601 PRDRLRALATN
+1601 PRDRARALATN

-1650 DADVLKASQDYQALL
+1650 DAKVLLAQQKYQQLL

-1673 FNAWDTAQYK
+1673 FNAYDTDEYRN
-1683 ALIDAQKKAGAK
+1683 LINAQKEAEAR
-1695 YYNNMYQVYGIN
+1695 YYNNMYQVYGIS
-1707 NPGFKYS
+1707 NPGFRY
-1714 TPTYKKKG
+1714 KKG

-1732 TKEFYNTVRHSI
+1732 TKEFYNTIRHSI
-1744 NTATKQGGD
+1744 NTATKQSGD
-1753 LGKLINTLF
+1753 LSKLINTLF

>member
-12 GDVTREDFVRAITD
+12 GDVTRADFVRAITD
-26 PDKFKEFA
+26 PDKFREFA

-68 MHQVVDDT
+68 MHQIVDDT
-76 GARTNKQEKYN
+76 GVRTNKQEKYN

-94 ANGATAAFMNQIAK
+94 ANGAAAAFMNQIAK
-108 GMQTAS
+108 GMQTDS
-114 KPADKSLKSI
+114 KSANKSLKSI
-124 PSITSYLNQQWFG
+124 PSVTSYLNQQWFG

-162 SAKIKE
+162 NAKIKE

-219 ISNALAT
+219 INNALAT
-226 KDLSTTQEQSSEN
+226 KDLSNTQEQSSEN
-239 DQASPSQNS
+239 DQTSASQNP
-248 NSEGITDEQL
+248 NSEGLTDEQL
-258 LALESNKDLADLAQA
+258 LSLDSNKDLADLAQA
-273 NPAKRAEY
+273 NPTKRAEY

-304 RAYQDKIAAQKQQQ
+304 KAYQAA
-318 YNQEMLNWYNSQT
+318 
-331 FKPEYTAQLGS
+331 
-342 SYVGTPGG
+342 
-350 GAVSTYLDSLNFSD
+350 
-364 KDFEMNS
+364 
-371 PRTISAI
+371 
-378 ATSTK
+378 
-383 FKKPEIRTV
+383 
-392 KTNLGS
+392 
-398 QTVTLNNKLD
+398 
-408 VLAYMLQFNAKNN
+408 
-421 PNFKRYF
+421 
-428 TDVSSAAGKSAGSIY
+428 
-443 RINALKGADGSYVYV
+443 
-458 RRNGNN
+458 
-464 YEFYRSKPMD
+464 
-474 ILYKEHLARKH
+474 
-485 KLGGVITKFQQGG
+485 

-512 VQKAKEQQIQ
+512 VQKTKEQQIQ
-522 SQPQQPPLG
+522 SQPQQVSFG
-531 RSSIK
+531 RSSVK

-549 KIAIGAAATDFLASF
+549 KVAIGAAVADFLASF
-564 TANPIANGAGTLLT
+564 TANPIANGAGTILT
-578 TGADIASDIS
+578 TGADLASDIS

-599 AAMNLGMGLIGFIPG
+599 AAMNLGMGLVGFIPG

-642 NFNEGVKSLGKV
+642 NFKEGVKSLNKV
-654 LDGSATVQ
+654 LDGSASVQ

-672 GAKGAS
+672 GVKGAS
-678 NSVINAAKRRGAAK
+678 NSVINTAKRRGAAK

-706 KYTFKNNGK
+706 RYTFKSNGK

-720 TQAQVKELQEKGSE
+720 TQAQIKELQEKGSE
-734 GVSDEIKQLLNGVAV
+734 GVSDEIKQLLNGVVV
-749 KPSKTIETKLGI
+749 KPSKTINTKLGVP
-761 SWTKK
+761 WTKK
-766 QKPIEYQYKPKG
+766 QNPIEYKYKPKG

-825 STKEV
+825 STEEV
-830 IKRGKQS
+830 IK
-837 SKPNT
+837 
-842 TPESQPTITNNPE
+842 
-855 KPLQTHTIT
+855 
-864 PEQQKKD
+864 
-871 IELLRKR
+871 
-878 FMSEEPL
+878 
-885 PIDNATRK
+885 
-893 AYEHYRK
+893 
-900 RPMTDQEIK
+900 
-909 DLEAEQQI
+909 
-917 KRFMRNYRKQYKP
+917 
-930 QDQVYAERRDALQK
+930 
-944 DLSERKALAEDLA
+944 
-957 NAQQEVEQAR
+957 
-967 AYTQSKIRWDEGE
+967 
-980 AMAKKLPV
+980 
-988 PSARVIVTP
+988 
-997 ESVRTQVNRQFAMS
+997 
-1011 WVPDKRKPALKGAAR
+1011 
-1026 AKKQAMYQNLFQPPA
+1026 
-1041 VRQGTGSPVQ
+1041 
-1051 HTTRK
+1051 
-1056 SLERLQKMQDAVQQE
+1056 
-1071 FLERQRKQNAIILSP
+1071 
-1086 TESRQGMYQQMFSP
+1086 
-1100 VLTNLDNQGR
+1100 
-1110 ASGLRAKPSKADV
+1110 RAKPSKADI
-1123 KSVKSSEYK
+1123 KSTKSSEYK

-1141 KATEVMEAFGN
+1141 KASEVREAFSN
-1152 TKNNNTKGHNKNTN
+1152 TKSNNIKGHNKNTN

-1209 VIKAQGGVKLNNIW
+1209 IIKAQGGVKLNNIW
-1223 AGKNQNYGYN
+1223 AGKNQDYGYN
-1233 TYLNRI
+1233 TYLNKY
-1239 FGNQDVLSWMRTHY
+1239 FNNQDVLSWMRTHY

-1272 RNTYG
+1272 RHTYG

-1302 AGNTLN
+1302 SGNTLN
-1308 YILFGNNTKDYTDK
+1308 YVLFGNNTKDYTDK
-1322 KGVAYGL
+1322 KGVAYSL
-1329 INFTRPAKALAT
+1329 INFTRPDKALAT

-1371 PGIKT
+1371 SGIKA

-1411 TKDKTLNGYQDF
+1411 TNDKTLNGYQDF
-1423 EAALQETPKKDG
+1423 EAAPQETPKKDG

-1464 LYNVVETGKY
+1464 LYNAVETGKY

-1482 DIFKIKAPNFV
+1482 DIFKIKAPNYV

-1508 QQNAYHNRAAE
+1508 QQNAYHSKAAE
-1519 TVNQTSRPL
+1519 IMNQTSRPL

-1554 IERNTWLESQKQ
+1554 AERNTWLEGQKQ
-1566 QSNHAGLYNMESA
+1566 QSYKAGLYNMESA
-1579 VDTANANA
+1579 VDTANANTQ
-1587 KQAYATRMLNEYQD
+1587 QAYKTRMLNEYQD
-1601 PRDRLRALATN
+1601 PRDRARALATN

-1618 ALEKFNVIDPYV
+1618 ALEKFNIIDPYV

-1650 DADVLKASQDYQALL
+1650 DANVLAAQQKYQQLL

-1673 FNAWDTAQYK
+1673 FNVYDTDEYRN
-1683 ALIDAQKKAGAK
+1683 LINAQKTAGAK
-1695 YYNNMYQVYGIN
+1695 YYNNMYQVYGIS
-1707 NPGFKYS
+1707 NPGFKY
-1714 TPTYKKKG
+1714 KKG
-1722 GKFEDISKFN
+1722 GKFADISKFN
-1732 TKEFYNTVRHSI
+1732 TKEFYNTIRHSI
-1744 NTATKQGGD
+1744 NTATKQSGD
-1753 LGKLINTLF
+1753 LSKLINTLF

>member
-12 GDVTREDFVRAITD
+12 GDVTRADFVRAITD

-68 MHQVVDDT
+68 MHQIVDDT

-108 GMQTAS
+108 GMQTAT

-124 PSITSYLNQQWFG
+124 PSVTSYLNQQWFG

-190 KDALY
+190 KDTLY

-226 KDLSTTQEQSSEN
+226 KDLSTIVADTDTGSAQEQTTDDPTRGFSEEELARYN
-239 DQASPSQNS
+239 TMTP
-248 NSEGITDEQL
+248 EQ
-258 LALESNKDLADLAQA
+258 
-273 NPAKRAEY
+273 
-281 IAQARERLANQITL
+281 
-295 SEQEAQRNT
+295 
-304 RAYQDKIAAQKQQQ
+304 QQQ
-318 YNQEMLNWYNSQT
+318 YLAQRQQIINLNNEEALAKNQAEIDAASKRREDEAFENWLKTNGYYSPKAQASSYVPSRLVQSSMVDSKGKKIEGPAVKSGKKFDKAANINKFSDQEWDNFIHGDLTSDIHEAYSLKNADRHTTSGIVPIKSKLDWINYNYEWLLDTGKLNNI
-331 FKPEYTAQLGS
+331 GDDVS
-342 SYVGTPGG
+342 SYVGASKGTVWRLKNSKRNSDG
-350 GAVSTYLDSLNFSD
+350 TY
-364 KDFEMNS
+364 M
-371 PRTISAI
+371 
-378 ATSTK
+378 
-383 FKKPEIRTV
+383 
-392 KTNLGS
+392 
-398 QTVTLNNKLD
+398 
-408 VLAYMLQFNAKNN
+408 YMR
-421 PNFKRYF
+421 KR
-428 TDVSSAAGKSAGSIY
+428 
-443 RINALKGADGSYVYV
+443 
-458 RRNGNN
+458 GNN
-464 YEFYRSKPMD
+464 LEFYRSKSWGD
-474 ILYKEHLARKH
+474 LRNNEYKKYISKH
-485 KLGGVITKFQQGG
+485 QWGGIFGNQ
-498 AAAYNAKLKQRQQQ
+498 AKLREQYSKDLKARQDAIKKQ
-512 VQKAKEQQIQ
+512 KIQ
-522 SQPQQPPLG
+522 SQPQQVPFG
-531 RSSIK
+531 RFSVK
-536 SMGKNTNTLTTAD
+536 SMSKNTNTLTTAD
-549 KIAIGAAATDFLASF
+549 KIAIGAAAADFLASF
-564 TANPIANGAGTLLT
+564 TANPIANGTGTIVT
-578 TGADIASDIS
+578 TGADLASDIS

-654 LDGSATVQ
+654 LNGSASVQ

-678 NSVINAAKRRGAAK
+678 SSVINTAKRRGAAK
-692 VIKELPDKFNAGEA
+692 IIKELPDKFNAGEA
-706 KYTFKNNGK
+706 RYTFKNNGK

-734 GVSDEIKQLLNGVAV
+734 GASEETKQLLNGVAV

-766 QKPIEYQYKPKG
+766 QKPIEYQYKPKE

-825 STKEV
+825 SVKEV
-830 IKRGKQS
+830 IKRGKQLS
-837 SKPNT
+837 RSNVVNEVPNSHSKS
-842 TPESQPTITNNPE
+842 E
-855 KPLQTHTIT
+855 IT
-864 PEQQKKD
+864 PAVTKPTATTRAPQYSYTPGNVQSSFTPYLSKGKTY
-871 IELLRKR
+871 L
-878 FMSEEPL
+878 FEPS
-885 PIDNATRK
+885 T
-893 AYEHYRK
+893 
-900 RPMTDQEIK
+900 
-909 DLEAEQQI
+909 
-917 KRFMRNYRKQYKP
+917 KP
-930 QDQVYAERRDALQK
+930 QSTFVNNSNK
-944 DLSERKALAEDLA
+944 P
-957 NAQQEVEQAR
+957 
-967 AYTQSKIRWDEGE
+967 TQR
-980 AMAKKLPV
+980 
-988 PSARVIVTP
+988 
-997 ESVRTQVNRQFAMS
+997 N
-1011 WVPDKRKPALKGAAR
+1011 
-1026 AKKQAMYQNLFQPPA
+1026 
-1041 VRQGTGSPVQ
+1041 
-1051 HTTRK
+1051 
-1056 SLERLQKMQDAVQQE
+1056 
-1071 FLERQRKQNAIILSP
+1071 
-1086 TESRQGMYQQMFSP
+1086 
-1100 VLTNLDNQGR
+1100 
-1110 ASGLRAKPSKADV
+1110 
-1123 KSVKSSEYK
+1123 
-1132 QQQKQSRQQ
+1132 
-1141 KATEVMEAFGN
+1141 
-1152 TKNNNTKGHNKNTN
+1152 NKN
-1166 LPHKQSNKKKKT
+1166 NKKKSKK
-1178 SRDNN
+1178 
-1183 IKRRQ
+1183 KRKHL

-1193 YDYEFLKSV
+1193 YNYEFLKSV

-1209 VIKAQGGVKLNNIW
+1209 IIKAQ
-1223 AGKNQNYGYN
+1223 
-1233 TYLNRI
+1233 
-1239 FGNQDVLSWMRTHY
+1239 S
-1253 VGDNATKQYADYV
+1253 
-1266 MKNVND
+1266 
-1272 RNTYG
+1272 
-1277 VNNYNNDSTYVANK
+1277 
-1291 GINTFNTGYQN
+1291 
-1302 AGNTLN
+1302 
-1308 YILFGNNTKDYTDK
+1308 
-1322 KGVAYGL
+1322 
-1329 INFTRPAKALAT
+1329 
-1341 GDSYNADPSKAYI
+1341 
-1354 DNALGLQTYS
+1354 
-1364 RVASLTD
+1364 
-1371 PGIKT
+1371 GIKT
-1376 GGFGDW
+1376 GVKVNPKTTWFDAVWSQNVNHILRGLSDDKYYTWLNSMQDKHGDLHKNAGTNFQTTPYNDKSVGDYQNLYKTGYNGEWKDNNVGYNSLGIMHAQNLGRYDLYGNTKRTSGDW
-1382 GKYWKEQGNT
+1382 NIDANHRYKTDSSYSQITDDRRLLGRKGDFTDEQLASVTEAFKNKGYNFALGKND
-1392 GAYYYIAPGDT
+1392 YYYLSPIEK
-1403 SGKGQWIP
+1403 SEQ
-1411 TKDKTLNGYQDF
+1411 NQN
-1423 EAALQETPKKDG
+1423 TPKKDG

-1464 LYNVVETGKY
+1464 LYNAVETGKY

-1482 DIFKIKAPNFV
+1482 DIFKIKAPNYV
-1493 ISPKHTSYQV
+1493 ISPKYTSYQV

-1519 TVNQTSRPL
+1519 TINQTSRPL

-1554 IERNTWLESQKQ
+1554 AERNTWLEGQKQ
-1566 QSNHAGLYNMESA
+1566 QSYKAGLYNMESA

-1587 KQAYATRMLNEYQD
+1587 QQAYKTRMLNEYQD
-1601 PRDRLRALATN
+1601 PRDRARALATN

-1650 DADVLKASQDYQALL
+1650 DAKVLLAQQKYQQLL

-1673 FNAWDTAQYK
+1673 FNAYDTDEYR
-1683 ALIDAQKKAGAK
+1683 ALVEAQKEAGAR
-1695 YYNNMYQVYGIN
+1695 YYNNMYQVYGIS
-1707 NPGFKYS
+1707 NPGFRY
-1714 TPTYKKKG
+1714 KKG

-1732 TKEFYNTVRHSI
+1732 TKEFYNTIRHSI
-1744 NTATKQGGD
+1744 NTATKQNGD
-1753 LGKLINTLF
+1753 LSKLINTLF

>member
-12 GDVTREDFVRAITD
+12 GDVTRADFVRAITD
-26 PDKFKEFA
+26 PDKFREFA

-68 MHQVVDDT
+68 MHQIVDDT

-108 GMQTAS
+108 GMQTAT

-124 PSITSYLNQQWFG
+124 PSVTSYLNQQWFG

-219 ISNALAT
+219 INNALAT

-239 DQASPSQNS
+239 NQASAGQNP
-248 NSEGITDEQL
+248 NSEGLTDEQL
-258 LALESNKDLADLAQA
+258 LSLESNKDLADLAQA

-342 SYVGTPGG
+342 SYVGDPGG
-350 GAVSTYLDSLNFSD
+350 GAGSDYLDSLNFSD
-364 KDFEMNS
+364 KDFELNS
-371 PRTISAI
+371 PRTISSI

-392 KTNLGS
+392 KTNLGN
-398 QTVTLNNKLD
+398 QTITLNNKLD
-408 VLAYMLQFNAKNN
+408 VLAYMLQYNAKHN

-443 RINALKGADGSYVYV
+443 RINALKGADGSYVYI
-458 RRNGNN
+458 RKNGNN
-464 YEFYRSKPMD
+464 YEFYRSKPMN

-485 KLGGVITKFQQGG
+485 KLGGIITKFQQGG
-498 AAAYNAKLKQRQQQ
+498 VAAYKAILKQRQQQ
-512 VQKAKEQQIQ
+512 IQKAKEQQIQ
-522 SQPQQPPLG
+522 SQPQQVPFG
-531 RSSIK
+531 RSSVK

-549 KIAIGAAATDFLASF
+549 KIAIGAAAADFLASF
-564 TANPIANGAGTLLT
+564 TANPITNGAGTILT
-578 TGADIASDIS
+578 TGADLASDIS
-588 HGASFGQAAGN
+588 HGASLGQAAGN
-599 AAMNLGMGLIGFIPG
+599 AAINLGMGLIGFIPG

-642 NFNEGVKSLGKV
+642 NFKEGVKSLNKV
-654 LDGSATVQ
+654 LDGSASVQ

-672 GAKGAS
+672 GVKGAS
-678 NSVINAAKRRGAAK
+678 NSIINTAKRRGAAK

-706 KYTFKNNGK
+706 RYTFKSNVK

-734 GVSDEIKQLLNGVAV
+734 GVSDEIKQLLNGVII
-749 KPSKTIETKLGI
+749 KPSKTINTKLGV
-761 SWTKK
+761 SWTKR
-766 QKPIEYQYKPKG
+766 QNPIEYQYKPKG

-830 IKRGKQS
+830 IKRAKQS
-837 SKPNT
+837 PKSNA

-864 PEQQKKD
+864 PEQQKRD

-878 FMSEEPL
+878 FTSKEPL

-900 RPMTDQEIK
+900 RPMTDQEIIE
-909 DLEAEQQI
+909 LEKEQRA
-917 KRFMRNYRKQYKP
+917 KRSKRSVPLFT
-930 QDQVYAERRDALQK
+930 QDDDYAARRIALQK

-957 NAQQEVEQAR
+957 NAQQEIKQAKANTQVKINIAEGNAR
-967 AYTQSKIRWDEGE
+967 AKD
-980 AMAKKLPV
+980 LPI

-997 ESVRTQVNRQFAMS
+997 ESVRTQVNREYALN
-1011 WVPDKRKPALKGAAR
+1011 WKPAKPKLKGAAR
-1026 AKKQAMYQNLFQPPA
+1026 SKKQAMYERIFQMPLA
-1041 VRQGTGSPVQ
+1041 ERQGTGSAVQ

-1056 SLERLQKMQDAVQQE
+1056 SLERRRKMQNAVQQE

-1100 VLTNLDNQGR
+1100 VLTNLDNQ
-1110 ASGLRAKPSKADV
+1110 AKAMGLRAKPSKTDV
-1123 KSVKSSEYK
+1123 KSTKSSEYK

-1141 KATEVMEAFGN
+1141 KASEVMEAFGN
-1152 TKNNNTKGHNKNTN
+1152 TKSNNTKGHNKNTN

-1209 VIKAQGGVKLNNIW
+1209 IIKAQGG
-1223 AGKNQNYGYN
+1223 
-1233 TYLNRI
+1233 
-1239 FGNQDVLSWMRTHY
+1239 
-1253 VGDNATKQYADYV
+1253 
-1266 MKNVND
+1266 
-1272 RNTYG
+1272 
-1277 VNNYNNDSTYVANK
+1277 
-1291 GINTFNTGYQN
+1291 
-1302 AGNTLN
+1302 
-1308 YILFGNNTKDYTDK
+1308 
-1322 KGVAYGL
+1322 
-1329 INFTRPAKALAT
+1329 
-1341 GDSYNADPSKAYI
+1341 
-1354 DNALGLQTYS
+1354 
-1364 RVASLTD
+1364 
-1371 PGIKT
+1371 IKT
-1376 GGFGDW
+1376 GVKVNPKTTWFDAVWSQNVNHILRGLSDDKYYTWLNSMQDKHGDLHKNAGPNFQTTPYNDKSVGDYQNLYKTGYNDEWKDNNIGYNSLGIMHAQNLGRYDLYGNTKRTSGDW
-1382 GKYWKEQGNT
+1382 NIDVNNRYKTDSSYSQITDDRRLLGRKGDFTDEQLASVIEAFKNKGYNFALGKND
-1392 GAYYYIAPGDT
+1392 YYYLSPIEKSEQNQNT
-1403 SGKGQWIP
+1403 S
-1411 TKDKTLNGYQDF
+1411 
-1423 EAALQETPKKDG
+1423 KKDG

-1448 DKGKEYLSKL
+1448 DKGKEYLAKL
-1458 TSNPGN
+1458 TGNPGN
-1464 LYNVVETGKY
+1464 LYNAVETGKY

-1508 QQNAYHNRAAE
+1508 QQNAYHSKAAE

-1554 IERNTWLESQKQ
+1554 AERNTWLEGQKQ
-1566 QSNHAGLYNMESA
+1566 QSYKAGLYNMESA

-1587 KQAYATRMLNEYQD
+1587 QQAYKTRMLNEYQD
-1601 PRDRLRALATN
+1601 PRDRARALATN

-1618 ALEKFNVIDPYV
+1618 ALEKFNIIDPYV

-1650 DADVLKASQDYQALL
+1650 DAKVLLAQQKYQQLL
-1665 RQHQNDLN
+1665 RQHYNDLN
-1673 FNAWDTAQYK
+1673 FNAYDTPEYR
-1683 ALIDAQKKAGAK
+1683 ALVDAQKKAGAN
-1695 YYNNMYQVYGIN
+1695 YYNNMYQVYGIS
-1707 NPGFKYS
+1707 NPGFKY
-1714 TPTYKKKG
+1714 KKG

-1732 TKEFYNTVRHSI
+1732 TKEFYNTIRHSI
-1744 NTATKQGGD
+1744 NTATKQSGD
-1753 LGKLINTLF
+1753 LSKLINTLF

>member
-68 MHQVVDDT
+68 MHQIVDDT
-76 GARTNKQEKYN
+76 GARTNKPEKYN
-87 WIGSKFD
+87 WVGSKFD

-108 GMQTAS
+108 SMQTS
-114 KPADKSLKSI
+114 TKSADKSLKSI
-124 PSITSYLNQQWFG
+124 PSVTSYLNQQWFG

-219 ISNALAT
+219 INNALAT
-226 KDLSTTQEQSSEN
+226 KDLSAIVADTDTDDTQTQTVDDPTKGFSEEELAQYNTMTPEQQQKYLAQRQQIINIDNEKALTENQAKIDAANKQREDAAFKSWLKTNGYYSPKAQVTSHVSSRLVQSSLVDSKGN
-239 DQASPSQNS
+239 RLQGPAVMSGKAFDRDTKINS
-248 NSEGITDEQL
+248 FTPQEWDNFIHGDLTSDTHKLYVLKNADRQTTNGPVAIRSKLDWLNYNYKQL
-258 LALESNKDLADLAQA
+258 LDTGKLNDLGDDV
-273 NPAKRAEY
+273 
-281 IAQARERLANQITL
+281 
-295 SEQEAQRNT
+295 S
-304 RAYQDKIAAQKQQQ
+304 D
-318 YNQEMLNWYNSQT
+318 
-331 FKPEYTAQLGS
+331 
-342 SYVGTPGG
+342 YVGAPTGTVWRLKNSKRSSDG
-350 GAVSTYLDSLNFSD
+350 TY
-364 KDFEMNS
+364 M
-371 PRTISAI
+371 
-378 ATSTK
+378 
-383 FKKPEIRTV
+383 
-392 KTNLGS
+392 
-398 QTVTLNNKLD
+398 
-408 VLAYMLQFNAKNN
+408 YMR
-421 PNFKRYF
+421 KR
-428 TDVSSAAGKSAGSIY
+428 
-443 RINALKGADGSYVYV
+443 
-458 RRNGNN
+458 GNN
-464 YEFYRSKPMD
+464 LEFYRSKSWND
-474 ILYKEHLARKH
+474 LRNNEFKKH
-485 KLGGVITKFQQGG
+485 ISKHQWGGGISSGQ
-498 AAAYNAKLKQRQQQ
+498 AKLREQYSKDLEARQDAIKK
-512 VQKAKEQQIQ
+512 QKAIQ
-522 SQPQQPPLG
+522 A
-531 RSSIK
+531 SSIERTPLR
-536 SMGKNTNTLTTAD
+536 GQRELGNLGQLTDTD
-549 KIAIGAAATDFLASF
+549 KLQITGIFTDIGSTLASF
-564 TANPIANGAGTLLT
+564 AGPAGNVAGAIGGVAGTGLHAWADFKDPAVSNGEAFTNLGINLLYDAAGIVPILGSYGKLAKLGRVGRALQNNMRLYNIILGT
-578 TGADIASDIS
+578 ITAPGII
-588 HGASFGQAAGN
+588 QAAPN
-599 AAMNLGMGLIGFIPG
+599 AANAVKKLVKNPTTITADELRDLATAVSIATGIIKAAPNHNNIRTTNANYGQNVTVHTNRGKKTIPTKQYEAMMDKTKNPTMRDRNEA
-614 LGTATKAKKLK
+614 LEAATKVKGIQFDNGIFHNYAPWAEGSRWEGAYGNFPGISFISRFNNTSDPVPKYRYRSL
-625 KILQVSSGAV
+625 GAV
-635 QAYFIAN
+635 
-642 NFNEGVKSLGKV
+642 
-654 LDGSATVQ
+654 
-662 DYKNLIYGLQ
+662 
-672 GAKGAS
+672 
-678 NSVINAAKRRGAAK
+678 RRY
-692 VIKELPDKFNAGEA
+692 N
-706 KYTFKNNGK
+706 
-715 ETQRL
+715 R
-720 TQAQVKELQEKGSE
+720 
-734 GVSDEIKQLLNGVAV
+734 
-749 KPSKTIETKLGI
+749 
-761 SWTKK
+761 
-766 QKPIEYQYKPKG
+766 
-778 EIQKLLDDLQIQS
+778 IQKN
-791 QKSSM
+791 K
-796 WNPGRQDYLSMTSEH
+796 T
-811 NWSLPSISIGLGKN
+811 
-825 STKEV
+825 
-830 IKRGKQS
+830 
-837 SKPNT
+837 SKPTQN
-842 TPESQPTITNNPE
+842 QPTITSTPE

-864 PEQQKKD
+864 PEQQKRD
-871 IELLRKR
+871 IELLRRR
-878 FMSEEPL
+878 FTSSEPL
-885 PIDNATRK
+885 PIDNATRR
-893 AYEHYRK
+893 AYEDYRK
-900 RPMTDQEIK
+900 RPMTDQEIIALEREQRAKRSTRASNK
-909 DLEAEQQI
+909 DYVTYDQQNA
-917 KRFMRNYRKQYKP
+917 KNRAAQN
-930 QDQVYAERRDALQK
+930 ELLQK
-944 DLSERKALAEDLA
+944 QADIAR
-957 NAQQEVEQAR
+957 AQQEVRQAQYITYLKNTIPEYIR
-967 AYTQSKIRWDEGE
+967 AQE
-980 AMAKKLPV
+980 
-988 PSARVIVTP
+988 
-997 ESVRTQVNRQFAMS
+997 NRQFALN
-1011 WVPDKRKPALKGAAR
+1011 WKPEEFKSELRGAAR
-1026 AKKQAMYQNLFQPPA
+1026 AKKQAMY
-1041 VRQGTGSPVQ
+1041 
-1051 HTTRK
+1051 
-1056 SLERLQKMQDAVQQE
+1056 ERL
-1071 FLERQRKQNAIILSP
+1071 FP
-1086 TESRQGMYQQMFSP
+1086 P
-1100 VLTNLDNQGR
+1100 VD
-1110 ASGLRAKPSKADV
+1110 
-1123 KSVKSSEYK
+1123 
-1132 QQQKQSRQQ
+1132 
-1141 KATEVMEAFGN
+1141 
-1152 TKNNNTKGHNKNTN
+1152 NTKGHNKNTN
-1166 LPHKQSNKKKKT
+1166 TQRKQSSKKKKV
-1178 SRDNN
+1178 SKNNN
-1183 IKRRQ
+1183 IEKRQ
-1188 DGGVL
+1188 NGGVL

-1209 VIKAQGGVKLNNIW
+1209 IIKAQGGVKLNNIW
-1223 AGKNQNYGYN
+1223 AGKNQDYGYN

-1277 VNNYNNDSTYVANK
+1277 VNNYNNDSTYIANK

-1302 AGNTLN
+1302 TGNTLN

-1322 KGVAYGL
+1322 KGVAYKL
-1329 INFTRPAKALAT
+1329 INFTRPNKALAT

-1364 RVASLTD
+1364 RVASLTN

-1411 TKDKTLNGYQDF
+1411 TTDKTLNGYQDF
-1423 EAALQETPKKDG
+1423 EAAPQETPKKDG

-1464 LYNVVETGKY
+1464 LYNAVETGKY

-1508 QQNAYHNRAAE
+1508 QQNAYHSKAAE

-1554 IERNTWLESQKQ
+1554 AERNTWLEGQKQ
-1566 QSNHAGLYNMESA
+1566 QSYKAGLYNMESA

-1587 KQAYATRMLNEYQD
+1587 QQAYKTRMLNEYQD
-1601 PRDRLRALATN
+1601 PRDRVRGLATN

-1650 DADVLKASQDYQALL
+1650 DADVLIAQQKYQQLL
-1665 RQHQNDLN
+1665 RQHYNDLN
-1673 FNAWDTAQYK
+1673 FNAYDTPEYK
-1683 ALIDAQKKAGAK
+1683 ALVDAQKKAGAK
-1695 YYNNMYQVYGIN
+1695 YYNNMYQVYGIS

-1714 TPTYKKKG
+1714 TPLFQKKG

-1732 TKEFYNTVRHSI
+1732 TKEFYNTIRHSI

-1753 LGKLINTLF
+1753 LSKLINTLF

>member
-12 GDVTREDFVRAITD
+12 GDVTRADFVRAITD

-68 MHQVVDDT
+68 MHQIVDDT

-108 GMQTAS
+108 GMKTATKS
-114 KPADKSLKSI
+114 TDKSLKSI
-124 PSITSYLNQQWFG
+124 PSVTSYLNQQWFG

-226 KDLSTTQEQSSEN
+226 RDLSTTQEQSSEN
-239 DQASPSQNS
+239 DQASASQNL

-258 LALESNKDLADLAQA
+258 LSLESNKDLADLAQA

-295 SEQEAQRNT
+295 SEQETQRNT

-331 FKPEYTAQLGS
+331 FRPEYTAQLGS
-342 SYVGTPGG
+342 SYVGAPGG
-350 GAVSTYLDSLNFSD
+350 GAGSAYLDSLNFSD
-364 KDFEMNS
+364 KDFELNS
-371 PRTISAI
+371 SRTISAI
-378 ATSTK
+378 AISTK

-392 KTNLGS
+392 KTNLGN

-443 RINALKGADGSYVYV
+443 RINALKGTDGSYVYV
-458 RRNGNN
+458 RKNGNN

-474 ILYKEHLARKH
+474 ILYKEHLAKKH
-485 KLGGVITKFQQGG
+485 KLGGIITKFQQGG
-498 AAAYNAKLKQRQQQ
+498 VAAYNAKLKQRQQQ
-512 VQKAKEQQIQ
+512 IQQMKKKQIQ
-522 SQPQQPPLG
+522 SQPQQVPFG
-531 RSSIK
+531 RSSVK

-549 KIAIGAAATDFLASF
+549 KIAIGAAAADFLASF
-564 TANPIANGAGTLLT
+564 TANPIANGTGTILT
-578 TGADIASDIS
+578 TGADLASDIS
-588 HGASFGQAAGN
+588 HGASFGQAARN
-599 AAMNLGMGLIGFIPG
+599 AAMNLGMGLVGFIPG

-642 NFNEGVKSLGKV
+642 NFNEGVKSLNKV

-678 NSVINAAKRRGAAK
+678 NSIINTAKRRGAARA
-692 VIKELPDKFNAGEA
+692 IKQLPDKFNAGEA
-706 KYTFKNNGK
+706 RYTFKNNGK
-715 ETQRL
+715 KTQRL

-734 GVSDEIKQLLNGVAV
+734 GASEETKQLLNGVAV

-766 QKPIEYQYKPKG
+766 QKPIEYQYKPKE

-825 STKEV
+825 SVKEV
-830 IKRGKQS
+830 IKRGKQ
-837 SKPNT
+837 
-842 TPESQPTITNNPE
+842 
-855 KPLQTHTIT
+855 
-864 PEQQKKD
+864 
-871 IELLRKR
+871 
-878 FMSEEPL
+878 
-885 PIDNATRK
+885 
-893 AYEHYRK
+893 
-900 RPMTDQEIK
+900 
-909 DLEAEQQI
+909 
-917 KRFMRNYRKQYKP
+917 
-930 QDQVYAERRDALQK
+930 
-944 DLSERKALAEDLA
+944 LSR
-957 NAQQEVEQAR
+957 
-967 AYTQSKIRWDEGE
+967 
-980 AMAKKLPV
+980 
-988 PSARVIVTP
+988 
-997 ESVRTQVNRQFAMS
+997 
-1011 WVPDKRKPALKGAAR
+1011 
-1026 AKKQAMYQNLFQPPA
+1026 
-1041 VRQGTGSPVQ
+1041 
-1051 HTTRK
+1051 
-1056 SLERLQKMQDAVQQE
+1056 
-1071 FLERQRKQNAIILSP
+1071 
-1086 TESRQGMYQQMFSP
+1086 
-1100 VLTNLDNQGR
+1100 
-1110 ASGLRAKPSKADV
+1110 
-1123 KSVKSSEYK
+1123 
-1132 QQQKQSRQQ
+1132 
-1141 KATEVMEAFGN
+1141 
-1152 TKNNNTKGHNKNTN
+1152 
-1166 LPHKQSNKKKKT
+1166 SN
-1178 SRDNN
+1178 
-1183 IKRRQ
+1183 
-1188 DGGVL
+1188 V
-1193 YDYEFLKSV
+1193 V

-1209 VIKAQGGVKLNNIW
+1209 IIKAQ
-1223 AGKNQNYGYN
+1223 
-1233 TYLNRI
+1233 
-1239 FGNQDVLSWMRTHY
+1239 S
-1253 VGDNATKQYADYV
+1253 
-1266 MKNVND
+1266 
-1272 RNTYG
+1272 
-1277 VNNYNNDSTYVANK
+1277 
-1291 GINTFNTGYQN
+1291 
-1302 AGNTLN
+1302 
-1308 YILFGNNTKDYTDK
+1308 
-1322 KGVAYGL
+1322 
-1329 INFTRPAKALAT
+1329 
-1341 GDSYNADPSKAYI
+1341 
-1354 DNALGLQTYS
+1354 
-1364 RVASLTD
+1364 
-1371 PGIKT
+1371 GIKT
-1376 GGFGDW
+1376 GVKVNPKTTWFDAVWSQNVNHILRGLSDNNYYTWLNSMQDKHGDLHKNAGTNFQTTPYNDKSVGDYQNLYKTGYNGEWKDNNVGYNSLGIMHAQNLGRYDLYGNTKRTSGDW
-1382 GKYWKEQGNT
+1382 NIDANHRYKTDSSYSQITDDRRLLGRKGDFTDEQLASVTEAFKNKGYNFALGKND
-1392 GAYYYIAPGDT
+1392 YYYLSPIEK
-1403 SGKGQWIP
+1403 SEQ
-1411 TKDKTLNGYQDF
+1411 NQN
-1423 EAALQETPKKDG
+1423 TPKKDG

-1448 DKGKEYLSKL
+1448 DKGKEYLAKL

-1464 LYNVVETGKY
+1464 LYNAVETGKY

-1482 DIFKIKAPNFV
+1482 DIFKIKAPNYV

-1519 TVNQTSRPL
+1519 TMNQTSRPL

-1554 IERNTWLESQKQ
+1554 AERNTWLEGQKQ
-1566 QSNHAGLYNMESA
+1566 QSYKAGLYNMESA

-1587 KQAYATRMLNEYQD
+1587 QQAYKTRMLNEYKD
-1601 PRDRLRALATN
+1601 PRDRARALATN

-1618 ALEKFNVIDPYV
+1618 ALENFNVIDPYV
-1630 ERKNAQ
+1630 ERKNAW

-1650 DADVLKASQDYQALL
+1650 DAKVLLAQQKYQQLL

-1673 FNAWDTAQYK
+1673 FNAYDTDEYRN
-1683 ALIDAQKKAGAK
+1683 LINAQKEAEAR
-1695 YYNNMYQVYGIN
+1695 YYNSMYQVYGIS
-1707 NPGFKYS
+1707 NPGFRY
-1714 TPTYKKKG
+1714 KKG

-1732 TKEFYNTVRHSI
+1732 TKEFYNTIRHSI
-1744 NTATKQGGD
+1744 NTATKQSED
-1753 LGKLINTLF
+1753 LSKLINTLF

>member
-12 GDVTREDFVRAITD
+12 GDVTRADFVRAITD
-26 PDKFKEFA
+26 PDKFREFA

-68 MHQVVDDT
+68 MHQIVDDT

-108 GMQTAS
+108 GMQTAT
-114 KPADKSLKSI
+114 KPTDKSLKSI
-124 PSITSYLNQQWFG
+124 PSVTSYLNQQWFG

-219 ISNALAT
+219 INNALAT
-226 KDLSTTQEQSSEN
+226 KDLSTIVAETNTDSTQAQTTDDPTRGFSEEELARYNTMTPEQ
-239 DQASPSQNS
+239 QKQY
-248 NSEGITDEQL
+248 L
-258 LALESNKDLADLAQA
+258 
-273 NPAKRAEY
+273 
-281 IAQARERLANQITL
+281 
-295 SEQEAQRNT
+295 AQRN
-304 RAYQDKIAAQKQQQ
+304 AAINLNNEKFLAQNQADIDKANKEKEDTEFKNWLITNGYYSPKAQ
-318 YNQEMLNWYNSQT
+318 
-331 FKPEYTAQLGS
+331 AS
-342 SYVGTPGG
+342 SYVPFRL
-350 GAVSTYLDSLNFSD
+350 AQSSMVDSKGKRLQQ
-364 KDFEMNS
+364 
-371 PRTISAI
+371 PAISNAGEWDI
-378 ATSTK
+378 ATDKNSFGDEWDNFIHGDLTPDIHK
-383 FKKPEIRTV
+383 VYSLKNADRHTTNGNVAIR
-392 KTNLGS
+392 S
-398 QTVTLNNKLD
+398 KLD
-408 VLAYMLQFNAKNN
+408 WLNY
-421 PNFKRYF
+421 NFQLLVDTGEINKIGD
-428 TDVSSAAGKSAGSIY
+428 DVSDYVKAPKGTIW
-443 RINALKGADGSYVYV
+443 RLKNSKRSSDGTYMYI
-458 RRNGNN
+458 RKRGNN
-464 YEFYRSKPMD
+464 LEFYRSKSWND
-474 ILYKEHLARKH
+474 LRNNEYKKHISKHQFGGGIFGGQAKLREQYSKDLKARQDAIK
-485 KLGGVITKFQQGG
+485 KQQQINSVERTPLRGQRDPNKIKAGQRELGNLGQLTASDYAQLGGIT
-498 AAAYNAKLKQRQQQ
+498 
-512 VQKAKEQQIQ
+512 
-522 SQPQQPPLG
+522 
-531 RSSIK
+531 
-536 SMGKNTNTLTTAD
+536 
-549 KIAIGAAATDFLASF
+549 
-564 TANPIANGAGTLLT
+564 
-578 TGADIASDIS
+578 ADIASTVS
-588 HGASFGQAAGN
+588 SFFGPAGTVVGAVSGLAGTGAHAFADFTDPSVSKGEAITNLGTNLLFDVAGAVPILGSYGKLAKLGRVGRALQNNARLYKLILGAVTAPGVIQAAPN
-599 AAMNLGMGLIGFIPG
+599 AAS
-614 LGTATKAKKLK
+614 AVKKLVTNPTT
-625 KILQVSSGAV
+625 ITADELRDLATAVSITSGLTKVAPNHNKV
-635 QAYFIAN
+635 RTTNPNYGQNVVVHTNKGKQTISAKDYESIMDKTKNPTMRAR
-642 NFNEGVKSLGKV
+642 NEALAATTKVDGIQFDNGIFHNYAPPSWNPFKFEGFYNKFGVVSR
-654 LDGSATVQ
+654 LDNT
-662 DYKNLIYGLQ
+662 
-672 GAKGAS
+672 
-678 NSVINAAKRRGAAK
+678 
-692 VIKELPDKFNAGEA
+692 
-706 KYTFKNNGK
+706 
-715 ETQRL
+715 
-720 TQAQVKELQEKGSE
+720 
-734 GVSDEIKQLLNGVAV
+734 SD
-749 KPSKTIETKLGI
+749 PETKYI
-761 SWTKK
+761 YRPTKT
-766 QKPIEYQYKPKG
+766 
-778 EIQKLLDDLQIQS
+778 L
-791 QKSSM
+791 
-796 WNPGRQDYLSMTSEH
+796 
-811 NWSLPSISIGLGKN
+811 KN
-825 STKEV
+825 QNNKT
-830 IKRGKQS
+830 
-837 SKPNT
+837 SKPT
-842 TPESQPTITNNPE
+842 TGQDKPAQNQPTITNNPE

-878 FMSEEPL
+878 FMSDKPL

-909 DLEAEQQI
+909 DLEAEQQA
-917 KRFMRNYRKQYKP
+917 KRFMRDLYKQQKP
-930 QDQVYAERRDALQK
+930 QDQIYAERRDALQK
-944 DLSERKALAEDLA
+944 DLSERKALAKDLA
-957 NAQQEVEQAR
+957 DAQREIKQAKANTQFKINIAEGNAR
-967 AYTQSKIRWDEGE
+967 AKN
-980 AMAKKLPV
+980 LPV

-997 ESVRTQVNRQFAMS
+997 ESVRAQANREFALN
-1011 WVPDKRKPALKGAAR
+1011 WKPTEFKPELKGAAR
-1026 AKKQAMYQNLFQPPA
+1026 SKKQAMYERLFPPFA
-1041 VRQGTGSPVQ
+1041 ERQGTGSAVQ

-1056 SLERLQKMQDAVQQE
+1056 SLERRRKMQNAVQQE

-1086 TESRQGMYQQMFSP
+1086 TESRQGMYQQLFSP
-1100 VLTNLDNQGR
+1100 ILTNLDNQAR
-1110 ASGLRAKPSKADV
+1110 AMGLRAKPSKADV
-1123 KSVKSSEYK
+1123 KSTKSSEYK

-1141 KATEVMEAFGN
+1141 KASEVMEAFGN
-1152 TKNNNTKGHNKNTN
+1152 TKSNNTKGHNKNTN

-1188 DGGVL
+1188 NGGVL

-1209 VIKAQGGVKLNNIW
+1209 VIKAKGGVRLNNIW
-1223 AGKNQNYGYN
+1223 AGKNQDYGYN

-1272 RNTYG
+1272 RSTYG
-1277 VNNYNNDSTYVANK
+1277 INNYNNNSTYVANE

-1308 YILFGNNTKDYTDK
+1308 YTLFGNNTKDYTDK

-1329 INFTRPAKALAT
+1329 INFTRPDKALAT

-1371 PGIKT
+1371 SGIKA

-1411 TKDKTLNGYQDF
+1411 TNDKTLNGYQDF
-1423 EAALQETPKKDG
+1423 EATPQETPKKDG

-1448 DKGKEYLSKL
+1448 DKGKEYLAKL

-1464 LYNVVETGKY
+1464 LYNAVETGKY

-1482 DIFKIKAPNFV
+1482 DIFKIKAPNYV

-1508 QQNAYHNRAAE
+1508 QQNAYHSKAAE
-1519 TVNQTSRPL
+1519 IVNQTSRPL

-1554 IERNTWLESQKQ
+1554 AERNTWLEGQKQ
-1566 QSNHAGLYNMESA
+1566 QSYKAGLYNMESA
-1579 VDTANANA
+1579 IDIANANA
-1587 KQAYATRMLNEYQD
+1587 QQAYKTRMLNEYQD
-1601 PRDRLRALATN
+1601 PRDRTRALATN

-1618 ALEKFNVIDPYV
+1618 ALEKFNVMDPYV

-1650 DADVLKASQDYQALL
+1650 DAKVLLAQQKYQQLL

-1673 FNAWDTAQYK
+1673 FNAYDTDEYR
-1683 ALIDAQKKAGAK
+1683 ALVDAQKEAGAK
-1695 YYNNMYQVYGIN
+1695 YYNNMYQVYGIS

-1714 TPTYKKKG
+1714 TPLFQKNG

-1732 TKEFYNTVRHSI
+1732 TKEFYNTIRHSI
-1744 NTATKQGGD
+1744 NTATKQNGD
-1753 LGKLINTLF
+1753 LSKLINTLF

>member
-12 GDVTREDFVRAITD
+12 GDVTRADFVRAITD

-68 MHQVVDDT
+68 MHQIVDDT
-76 GARTNKQEKYN
+76 GARTNNQEKYN

-108 GMQTAS
+108 GMQTAT

-148 NDTLTNGVY
+148 NDTLTNGIY

-219 ISNALAT
+219 INNALAT

-239 DQASPSQNS
+239 DQASNSQNPS
-248 NSEGITDEQL
+248 SEGLTDEQL
-258 LALESNKDLADLAQA
+258 LSLESNKDLADLAQA

-295 SEQEAQRNT
+295 GEQEAQRNT

-342 SYVGTPGG
+342 SYVGAPGG
-350 GAVSTYLDSLNFSD
+350 GAGSAYLDSLNFSD

-392 KTNLGS
+392 KTNLGN

-421 PNFKRYF
+421 PNFKHYF
-428 TDVSSAAGKSAGSIY
+428 TDVSSATGKSAGSIY
-443 RINALKGADGSYVYV
+443 RINALKGTDGSYVYV
-458 RRNGNN
+458 RKNGNN

-485 KLGGVITKFQQGG
+485 KLGGIITKFQQGG
-498 AAAYNAKLKQRQQQ
+498 VAAYNAKLKQRQQQ
-512 VQKAKEQQIQ
+512 IQQMKEKQIQ
-522 SQPQQPPLG
+522 SQPQQVPFG
-531 RSSIK
+531 RSSVK

-549 KIAIGAAATDFLASF
+549 KIAIGAAATDFLTSF
-564 TANPIANGAGTLLT
+564 TGNPIANGAGTIFT

-625 KILQVSSGAV
+625 KILQVFSGAI
-635 QAYFIAN
+635 QAYFITN
-642 NFNEGVKSLGKV
+642 NFIEGVKSLDK
-654 LDGSATVQ
+654 LRDGSATVQ

-672 GAKGAS
+672 GAKGAIS
-678 NSVINAAKRRGAAK
+678 SGVNTIKRRGAAK

-706 KYTFKNNGK
+706 RYTFKNNGK

-720 TQAQVKELQEKGSE
+720 TQAQVKELQEKGSA
-734 GVSDEIKQLLNGVAV
+734 GASDETRQLLNGLTI
-749 KPSKTIETKLGI
+749 KPSKKTFGI
-761 SWTKK
+761 TLTSR
-766 QKPIEYQYKPKG
+766 PIEYQYKHKG

-796 WNPGRQDYLSMTSEH
+796 LNPGRQDYLSMTSEH

-825 STKEV
+825 SVKEV
-830 IKRGKQS
+830 IKRAKQP
-837 SKPNT
+837 SKPNV

-855 KPLQTHTIT
+855 
-864 PEQQKKD
+864 
-871 IELLRKR
+871 
-878 FMSEEPL
+878 
-885 PIDNATRK
+885 
-893 AYEHYRK
+893 
-900 RPMTDQEIK
+900 RP
-909 DLEAEQQI
+909 
-917 KRFMRNYRKQYKP
+917 
-930 QDQVYAERRDALQK
+930 LQK
-944 DLSERKALAEDLA
+944 DLSERKSLAKDLA
-957 NAQQEVEQAR
+957 DAQQEIKQAKANTQVKINLAEGNAR
-967 AYTQSKIRWDEGE
+967 AKD
-980 AMAKKLPV
+980 LPI

-997 ESVRTQVNRQFAMS
+997 ESVRTQANREFALN
-1011 WVPDKRKPALKGAAR
+1011 WKPIELKPELKGAAR
-1026 AKKQAMYQNLFQPPA
+1026 SKKQAMYERLFPPFA
-1041 VRQGTGSPVQ
+1041 ERQGTGSAVQ

-1056 SLERLQKMQDAVQQE
+1056 SLERRRKMQNAVQQE
-1071 FLERQRKQNAIILSP
+1071 FLERQRRQNAIILSP

-1100 VLTNLDNQGR
+1100 VLTNLDNQAR
-1110 ASGLRAKPSKADV
+1110 AMGLRAKPSKADV
-1123 KSVKSSEYK
+1123 KSTKSSEYR

-1141 KATEVMEAFGN
+1141 KASEVMEAFGN
-1152 TKNNNTKGHNKNTN
+1152 TKSNNTKGHNKNTN

-1209 VIKAQGGVKLNNIW
+1209 IIKAQGGVELNNIW
-1223 AGKNQNYGYN
+1223 AGKNQDYGYN

-1239 FGNQDVLSWMRTHY
+1239 FGNQDVLAWMRTHY

-1308 YILFGNNTKDYTDK
+1308 YTLFGNNTKDYTNK

-1329 INFTRPAKALAT
+1329 INFTRPNKALAT
-1341 GDSYNADPSKAYI
+1341 GDSYNIDPNKAYI

-1371 PGIKT
+1371 SGIKA

-1392 GAYYYIAPGDT
+1392 GAYYYVAPSDT

-1423 EAALQETPKKDG
+1423 EAAPQETPKKDG
-1435 SVTNPDIGKKSIF
+1435 SVTTPDIGKKSIF
-1448 DKGKEYLSKL
+1448 AKGKEYLSKL

-1464 LYNVVETGKY
+1464 LYNAVETGKY

-1482 DIFKIKAPNFV
+1482 DIFKIKAPNYV

-1508 QQNAYHNRAAE
+1508 QQNAYHNKAAE
-1519 TVNQTSRPL
+1519 IMNQTSRPL
-1528 TSSGQLQTAAQQES
+1528 TSSGQLQAAAQQES

-1554 IERNTWLESQKQ
+1554 AERNTWLEGQKQ
-1566 QSNHAGLYNMESA
+1566 QSYKAGLYNMESA

-1587 KQAYATRMLNEYQD
+1587 QQAYKTRMLNEYQD
-1601 PRDRLRALATN
+1601 PRDRARGLATN

-1630 ERKNAQ
+1630 EKKNAQ

-1650 DADVLKASQDYQALL
+1650 DANVLLAQQRYQQLL

-1673 FNAWDTAQYK
+1673 FNAYDTDEYK
-1683 ALIDAQKKAGAK
+1683 KLINAQKEAGAR
-1695 YYNNMYQVYGIN
+1695 YYNNMYQVYGIS
-1707 NPGFKYS
+1707 NPGFKY
-1714 TPTYKKKG
+1714 KKG

-1732 TKEFYNTVRHSI
+1732 TKEFYNTIRHSI
-1744 NTATKQGGD
+1744 NTATKQSGD
-1753 LGKLINTLF
+1753 LSKLINTLF

>member
-12 GDVTREDFVRAITD
+12 GDVTRADFVRAITD

-68 MHQVVDDT
+68 MHQIVDDT

-108 GMQTAS
+108 GMQTATKS
-114 KPADKSLKSI
+114 TDKSLKSI
-124 PSITSYLNQQWFG
+124 PSVTSYLNQQWFG

-226 KDLSTTQEQSSEN
+226 RDLSTTQEQSSEN
-239 DQASPSQNS
+239 DQASASQNL

-258 LALESNKDLADLAQA
+258 LSLESNKDLADLAQA

-281 IAQARERLANQITL
+281 IAQARERLADQITL
-295 SEQEAQRNT
+295 GEQEAQRNT

-331 FKPEYTAQLGS
+331 FKPEYTVQLGS

-350 GAVSTYLDSLNFSD
+350 KDPSIYLDSLNFSD
-364 KDFEMNS
+364 KDFELNS
-371 PRTISAI
+371 PRTISSI
-378 ATSTK
+378 VTSTK

-392 KTNLGS
+392 KTNLGN

-408 VLAYMLQFNAKNN
+408 VLAYMLQFNAKYN

-428 TDVSSAAGKSAGSIY
+428 TDVSSAVGKSAGSIY
-443 RINALKGADGSYVYV
+443 RINALKGTDGSYVYV
-458 RRNGNN
+458 RKNGNN
-464 YEFYRSKPMD
+464 YEFYRSKPMN
-474 ILYKEHLARKH
+474 ILYKEHLAKKH
-485 KLGGVITKFQQGG
+485 KLGGIITKFQQGG
-498 AAAYNAKLKQRQQQ
+498 VAAYIAQHKQRQQQ
-512 VQKAKEQQIQ
+512 IQKAKEQQVQ
-522 SQPQQPPLG
+522 SQPQQVPFG
-531 RSSIK
+531 RSSVK

-549 KIAIGAAATDFLASF
+549 KVAVIAAATDFLASF
-564 TANPIANGAGTLLT
+564 TANPIANGTGTILT
-578 TGADIASDIS
+578 TGADLASDIS

-614 LGTATKAKKLK
+614 LGTVTKAKKLK
-625 KILQVSSGAV
+625 KILQVSSGAI

-642 NFNEGVKSLGKV
+642 NFKEGIKSLDK
-654 LDGSATVQ
+654 LRDGSATVQ

-672 GAKGAS
+672 GAKGAVS
-678 NSVINAAKRRGAAK
+678 SMANTIKRRGAAK
-692 VIKELPDKFNAGEA
+692 AIKELPDKFNAGEA
-706 KYTFKNNGK
+706 RYTFKSNGK

-734 GVSDEIKQLLNGVAV
+734 GVSNEIKQLLNGIVV
-749 KPSKTIETKLGI
+749 KPSKTIETKLGSI
-761 SWTKK
+761 TGTKK

-811 NWSLPSISIGLGKN
+811 NWSFPSISKN

-830 IKRGKQS
+830 IKRAKQS
-837 SKPNT
+837 PKPNVT
-842 TPESQPTITNNPE
+842 TESQSTIINNPE
-855 KPLQTHTIT
+855 RPLQTHTIT
-864 PEQQKKD
+864 PEQQKRD

-878 FMSEEPL
+878 FTSNEPL

-900 RPMTDQEIK
+900 RPMTDQEIR
-909 DLEAEQQI
+909 DLEAEQQT
-917 KRFMRNYRKQYKP
+917 KRFMRDLYKQQKP
-930 QDQVYAERRDALQK
+930 QDQIYAERRDALQK
-944 DLSERKALAEDLA
+944 DLSERKSLAKDLA
-957 NAQQEVEQAR
+957 DAQRRISIAQGNTR
-967 AYTQSKIRWDEGE
+967 AKD
-980 AMAKKLPV
+980 LPV

-997 ESVRTQVNRQFAMS
+997 ESVRTQINRQFAMS

-1026 AKKQAMYQNLFQPPA
+1026 AKKQAMYQNLFLYP
-1041 VRQGTGSPVQ
+1041 VRQGTGSAIQ

-1056 SLERLQKMQDAVQQE
+1056 SLERRRKMQNAVQQE

-1100 VLTNLDNQGR
+1100 ILINLDNQSR
-1110 ASGLRAKPSKADV
+1110 ALGLRAKPSRADV
-1123 KSVKSSEYK
+1123 KSTKSFEYK

-1141 KATEVMEAFGN
+1141 KASEVMEAFGN
-1152 TKNNNTKGHNKNTN
+1152 TKSNNTKGHNKNTN

-1188 DGGVL
+1188 DGGIL

-1209 VIKAQGGVKLNNIW
+1209 VIKAQ
-1223 AGKNQNYGYN
+1223 
-1233 TYLNRI
+1233 
-1239 FGNQDVLSWMRTHY
+1239 S
-1253 VGDNATKQYADYV
+1253 
-1266 MKNVND
+1266 
-1272 RNTYG
+1272 
-1277 VNNYNNDSTYVANK
+1277 
-1291 GINTFNTGYQN
+1291 
-1302 AGNTLN
+1302 
-1308 YILFGNNTKDYTDK
+1308 
-1322 KGVAYGL
+1322 
-1329 INFTRPAKALAT
+1329 
-1341 GDSYNADPSKAYI
+1341 
-1354 DNALGLQTYS
+1354 
-1364 RVASLTD
+1364 
-1371 PGIKT
+1371 GIKT
-1376 GGFGDW
+1376 GVKVNPKTTWFDAVWSQNVNHILRGLSDNNYYTWLNSMQDKHGDLHKNAGTNFQTTPYNDKSVGDYQNLYKTGYNGEWKDNNVGYNSLGIMHAQNLGRYDLYGNTKRTSGDW
-1382 GKYWKEQGNT
+1382 NIDANHRYKTDSSYSQITDDRRLLGRKGDFTDEQLASVTEAFKNKGYNFALGKND
-1392 GAYYYIAPGDT
+1392 YYYLSPIEK
-1403 SGKGQWIP
+1403 SEQ
-1411 TKDKTLNGYQDF
+1411 NQN
-1423 EAALQETPKKDG
+1423 TPKKDG

-1448 DKGKEYLSKL
+1448 DKGKEYLAKL

-1464 LYNVVETGKY
+1464 LYNAVETGKY

-1482 DIFKIKAPNFV
+1482 DIFKIKAPNYV

-1508 QQNAYHNRAAE
+1508 QQNAYHSKAAE
-1519 TVNQTSRPL
+1519 TMNQTSRPL

-1554 IERNTWLESQKQ
+1554 AERNTWLEGQKQ
-1566 QSNHAGLYNMESA
+1566 QSYKAGLYNMENA
-1579 VDTANANA
+1579 VDTANANSQ
-1587 KQAYATRMLNEYQD
+1587 QAYKTRMLNEYQD
-1601 PRDRLRALATN
+1601 PRDRARALATN

-1650 DADVLKASQDYQALL
+1650 DADVLAAQQRYQQLL

-1673 FNAWDTAQYK
+1673 FNAYDTDAYK
-1683 ALIDAQKKAGAK
+1683 DLVNKQKIAGAK
-1695 YYNNMYQVYGIN
+1695 YYNNMYQVYGIS
-1707 NPGFKYS
+1707 NPGFKY
-1714 TPTYKKKG
+1714 KKG

-1732 TKEFYNTVRHSI
+1732 TKEFYNTIRHSI
-1744 NTATKQGGD
+1744 NTATKQSGD
-1753 LGKLINTLF
+1753 LSKLINTLF

>member
-12 GDVTREDFVRAITD
+12 GDVTRADFVRAITD

-68 MHQVVDDT
+68 MHQIVDDT

-108 GMQTAS
+108 GMQTATKS
-114 KPADKSLKSI
+114 ADKSLKSI
-124 PSITSYLNQQWFG
+124 PSVTSYLNQQWFG

-179 NGAQYNWDGVD
+179 NGAQYNWDGID

-219 ISNALAT
+219 INNALAT
-226 KDLSTTQEQSSEN
+226 RDLSTTQEQSSEN
-239 DQASPSQNS
+239 DQASTGQNS
-248 NSEGITDEQL
+248 NSEGLTDEQL
-258 LALESNKDLADLAQA
+258 LSLESNKDLADLAQA

-295 SEQEAQRNT
+295 NEQEAQRNT

-331 FKPEYTAQLGS
+331 FRPEYTAQLGS
-342 SYVGTPGG
+342 SYVGAPGG
-350 GAVSTYLDSLNFSD
+350 GAGSAYLDSLNFSD
-364 KDFEMNS
+364 KDFELNS

-392 KTNLGS
+392 KTNLGN

-443 RINALKGADGSYVYV
+443 RINALKGTDGSYVYV
-458 RRNGNN
+458 RKNGND

-474 ILYKEHLARKH
+474 ILYKEHLAKKH
-485 KLGGVITKFQQGG
+485 KLGGIITKFQQGG
-498 AAAYNAKLKQRQQQ
+498 VAAYNAKLKQRQQQ
-512 VQKAKEQQIQ
+512 IQQMKEKQIQ
-522 SQPQQPPLG
+522 SQPQQVPFG
-531 RSSIK
+531 RSSVK

-549 KIAIGAAATDFLASF
+549 KIAIGAAAADFLASF
-564 TANPIANGAGTLLT
+564 TANPIANGTGTILT
-578 TGADIASDIS
+578 TGADLASDIS
-588 HGASFGQAAGN
+588 HGASFGQAARN
-599 AAMNLGMGLIGFIPG
+599 ATMNLGMGLVGFIPG

-642 NFNEGVKSLGKV
+642 NFNEGVKSLDKV

-672 GAKGAS
+672 GAKGAVS
-678 NSVINAAKRRGAAK
+678 SMANTIKRRGAAK
-692 VIKELPDKFNAGEA
+692 AIKELPDKFNAGEA
-706 KYTFKNNGK
+706 RYTFKSNGK

-734 GVSDEIKQLLNGVAV
+734 EVSNEIKQLLNGIVV
-749 KPSKTIETKLGI
+749 KPSKTIETKLGSI
-761 SWTKK
+761 TWTKK
-766 QKPIEYQYKPKG
+766 QKPIEYQYKPKE

-825 STKEV
+825 SVKEV
-830 IKRGKQS
+830 IKRSKQL
-837 SKPNT
+837 SKPNIVEG
-842 TPESQPTITNNPE
+842 TPQASPVANSHSKPE
-855 KPLQTHTIT
+855 IT
-864 PEQQKKD
+864 PTVVNPVAITRTPQYSYTPGNIQPSFTPYLSKGKTY
-871 IELLRKR
+871 L
-878 FMSEEPL
+878 FEPS
-885 PIDNATRK
+885 T
-893 AYEHYRK
+893 
-900 RPMTDQEIK
+900 
-909 DLEAEQQI
+909 
-917 KRFMRNYRKQYKP
+917 KP
-930 QDQVYAERRDALQK
+930 Q
-944 DLSERKALAEDLA
+944 S
-957 NAQQEVEQAR
+957 
-967 AYTQSKIRWDEGE
+967 T
-980 AMAKKLPV
+980 
-988 PSARVIVTP
+988 
-997 ESVRTQVNRQFAMS
+997 SVNNFN
-1011 WVPDKRKPALKGAAR
+1011 KPI
-1026 AKKQAMYQNLFQPPA
+1026 
-1041 VRQGTGSPVQ
+1041 
-1051 HTTRK
+1051 
-1056 SLERLQKMQDAVQQE
+1056 
-1071 FLERQRKQNAIILSP
+1071 QRN
-1086 TESRQGMYQQMFSP
+1086 
-1100 VLTNLDNQGR
+1100 
-1110 ASGLRAKPSKADV
+1110 
-1123 KSVKSSEYK
+1123 
-1132 QQQKQSRQQ
+1132 
-1141 KATEVMEAFGN
+1141 
-1152 TKNNNTKGHNKNTN
+1152 NKN
-1166 LPHKQSNKKKKT
+1166 NKKKSKK
-1178 SRDNN
+1178 
-1183 IKRRQ
+1183 KRKHL

-1209 VIKAQGGVKLNNIW
+1209 IIKAQ
-1223 AGKNQNYGYN
+1223 
-1233 TYLNRI
+1233 
-1239 FGNQDVLSWMRTHY
+1239 S
-1253 VGDNATKQYADYV
+1253 
-1266 MKNVND
+1266 
-1272 RNTYG
+1272 
-1277 VNNYNNDSTYVANK
+1277 
-1291 GINTFNTGYQN
+1291 
-1302 AGNTLN
+1302 
-1308 YILFGNNTKDYTDK
+1308 
-1322 KGVAYGL
+1322 
-1329 INFTRPAKALAT
+1329 
-1341 GDSYNADPSKAYI
+1341 
-1354 DNALGLQTYS
+1354 
-1364 RVASLTD
+1364 
-1371 PGIKT
+1371 GIKT
-1376 GGFGDW
+1376 GVKVNPKTTWFDAVWSQNVNHILRGLSDNNYYTWLNSMQDKHGDLHKNAGTNFQTTPYNDKSVGDYQNLYKTGYNGEWKDNNVGYNSLGIMHAQNLGRYDLYGNTKRTSGDW
-1382 GKYWKEQGNT
+1382 NIDANHRYKTDSSYSQITDDRRLLGRKGDFTDEQLASVTEAFKNKGYNFALGKND
-1392 GAYYYIAPGDT
+1392 YYYLSPIEK
-1403 SGKGQWIP
+1403 SEQ
-1411 TKDKTLNGYQDF
+1411 NQN
-1423 EAALQETPKKDG
+1423 TPKKDD

-1448 DKGKEYLSKL
+1448 DKGKEYLAKL

-1464 LYNVVETGKY
+1464 LYNAVETGKY

-1482 DIFKIKAPNFV
+1482 DIFKIKAPNYV
-1493 ISPKHTSYQV
+1493 ISPKYTSYQV

-1508 QQNAYHNRAAE
+1508 QQNAYHNKAAE

-1528 TSSGQLQTAAQQES
+1528 TSSGQLQTSAQQES

-1554 IERNTWLESQKQ
+1554 AERNTWLEGQKQ
-1566 QSNHAGLYNMESA
+1566 QSYKAGLYNMESA

-1587 KQAYATRMLNEYQD
+1587 QQAYKTRMLNEYQD
-1601 PRDRLRALATN
+1601 PRDRARALATN

-1650 DADVLKASQDYQALL
+1650 DAKVLLAQQKYQQLL

-1673 FNAWDTAQYK
+1673 FNAYDTDEYRN
-1683 ALIDAQKKAGAK
+1683 LINAQKEAGAR
-1695 YYNNMYQVYGIN
+1695 YYNNMYQVYGIS
-1707 NPGFKYS
+1707 NPGFRY
-1714 TPTYKKKG
+1714 KKG

-1732 TKEFYNTVRHSI
+1732 TKEFYNTIRHSI
-1744 NTATKQGGD
+1744 NTATKQSGD
-1753 LGKLINTLF
+1753 LSKLINTLF

>member
-12 GDVTREDFVRAITD
+12 GDVTRADFVRAITD

-68 MHQVVDDT
+68 MHQIVDDT

-108 GMQTAS
+108 GMQTATKS
-114 KPADKSLKSI
+114 ADKSLKSI
-124 PSITSYLNQQWFG
+124 PSVTSYLNQQWFG

-179 NGAQYNWDGVD
+179 NGAQYNWDGID

-219 ISNALAT
+219 INNALAT
-226 KDLSTTQEQSSEN
+226 RDLSTTQEQSSEN
-239 DQASPSQNS
+239 DQASTGQNS
-248 NSEGITDEQL
+248 NSEGLTDEQL
-258 LALESNKDLADLAQA
+258 LSLESNKDLADLAQA

-304 RAYQDKIAAQKQQQ
+304 RAYPDKIAAQKQQQ

-331 FKPEYTAQLGS
+331 FRPEYTAQLGS
-342 SYVGTPGG
+342 SYVGAPGG
-350 GAVSTYLDSLNFSD
+350 GAGSAYLDSLNFSD
-364 KDFEMNS
+364 KDFELNS

-392 KTNLGS
+392 KTNLGN

-408 VLAYMLQFNAKNN
+408 VLAYMLQFNAKNH

-443 RINALKGADGSYVYV
+443 RINALKGTDGSYVYV
-458 RRNGNN
+458 RKNGNN

-474 ILYKEHLARKH
+474 ILYKEHLAKKH
-485 KLGGVITKFQQGG
+485 KLGGIITKFQQGG
-498 AAAYNAKLKQRQQQ
+498 VAAYNAKLKQRQQQ
-512 VQKAKEQQIQ
+512 IQQMKEKQIQ
-522 SQPQQPPLG
+522 SQPQQVPFG
-531 RSSIK
+531 RSSVK

-549 KIAIGAAATDFLASF
+549 KIAIGTAAADFLASF
-564 TANPIANGAGTLLT
+564 TANPIANGTGTILT
-578 TGADIASDIS
+578 TGADLASDIS
-588 HGASFGQAAGN
+588 HGASFGQAARN
-599 AAMNLGMGLIGFIPG
+599 AAMNLGMGLVGFIPG

-642 NFNEGVKSLGKV
+642 NFNEGVKSLDKV

-678 NSVINAAKRRGAAK
+678 NSIINTAKRRGAARA
-692 VIKELPDKFNAGEA
+692 IKQLPDKFNAGEA
-706 KYTFKNNGK
+706 RYTFKNNGK

-734 GVSDEIKQLLNGVAV
+734 GASEETKQLLNGVAV

-766 QKPIEYQYKPKG
+766 QKPIEYQYKPKE

-825 STKEV
+825 SVKEV
-830 IKRGKQS
+830 IKRGKQPS
-837 SKPNT
+837 RSNVVNEVPNSHSKS
-842 TPESQPTITNNPE
+842 E
-855 KPLQTHTIT
+855 IT
-864 PEQQKKD
+864 PAVTK
-871 IELLRKR
+871 
-878 FMSEEPL
+878 PT
-885 PIDNATRK
+885 ATTRAPQYSYTPGNVQSSFTPYLSK
-893 AYEHYRK
+893 GKTYLFESSTK
-900 RPMTDQEIK
+900 PQSTSVNNFNK
-909 DLEAEQQI
+909 PI
-917 KRFMRNYRKQYKP
+917 KRN
-930 QDQVYAERRDALQK
+930 
-944 DLSERKALAEDLA
+944 
-957 NAQQEVEQAR
+957 N
-967 AYTQSKIRWDEGE
+967 
-980 AMAKKLPV
+980 
-988 PSARVIVTP
+988 
-997 ESVRTQVNRQFAMS
+997 
-1011 WVPDKRKPALKGAAR
+1011 
-1026 AKKQAMYQNLFQPPA
+1026 
-1041 VRQGTGSPVQ
+1041 
-1051 HTTRK
+1051 
-1056 SLERLQKMQDAVQQE
+1056 
-1071 FLERQRKQNAIILSP
+1071 
-1086 TESRQGMYQQMFSP
+1086 
-1100 VLTNLDNQGR
+1100 
-1110 ASGLRAKPSKADV
+1110 
-1123 KSVKSSEYK
+1123 
-1132 QQQKQSRQQ
+1132 
-1141 KATEVMEAFGN
+1141 
-1152 TKNNNTKGHNKNTN
+1152 KNNKN
-1166 LPHKQSNKKKKT
+1166 NKKKSKK
-1178 SRDNN
+1178 
-1183 IKRRQ
+1183 KRKHL

-1209 VIKAQGGVKLNNIW
+1209 VIKAQGG
-1223 AGKNQNYGYN
+1223 
-1233 TYLNRI
+1233 
-1239 FGNQDVLSWMRTHY
+1239 
-1253 VGDNATKQYADYV
+1253 
-1266 MKNVND
+1266 
-1272 RNTYG
+1272 
-1277 VNNYNNDSTYVANK
+1277 
-1291 GINTFNTGYQN
+1291 
-1302 AGNTLN
+1302 
-1308 YILFGNNTKDYTDK
+1308 
-1322 KGVAYGL
+1322 
-1329 INFTRPAKALAT
+1329 
-1341 GDSYNADPSKAYI
+1341 
-1354 DNALGLQTYS
+1354 
-1364 RVASLTD
+1364 
-1371 PGIKT
+1371 IKT
-1376 GGFGDW
+1376 GVKVNPKTTWFDAVWSQNVNHILRGLSDNNYYTWLNSMQDKHGDLHKNAGTNFQTTPYNDKSVGDYQNLYKTGYNGEWKDNNVGYNSLGIMHAQNLGRYDLYGNTKRTSGDW
-1382 GKYWKEQGNT
+1382 NIDANHRYKTDSSYSQITDDRRLLGRKGDFTDEQLASVTEAFKNKGYNFALGKND
-1392 GAYYYIAPGDT
+1392 YYYLSPIEK
-1403 SGKGQWIP
+1403 SEQ
-1411 TKDKTLNGYQDF
+1411 NQN
-1423 EAALQETPKKDG
+1423 TPKKDG

-1448 DKGKEYLSKL
+1448 DKGKEYLAKL

-1464 LYNVVETGKY
+1464 LYNAVETGKY

-1482 DIFKIKAPNFV
+1482 DIFKIKAPNYV

-1519 TVNQTSRPL
+1519 TMNQTSRPL

-1554 IERNTWLESQKQ
+1554 AERNTWLEGQKQ
-1566 QSNHAGLYNMESA
+1566 QSYKAGLYNMESA

-1587 KQAYATRMLNEYQD
+1587 QQAYKTRMLNEYQD
-1601 PRDRLRALATN
+1601 PRDRARALATN

-1650 DADVLKASQDYQALL
+1650 DAKVLLAQQKYQQLL

-1673 FNAWDTAQYK
+1673 FNAYDTDEYRN
-1683 ALIDAQKKAGAK
+1683 LINAQKEAGAR
-1695 YYNNMYQVYGIN
+1695 YYNNMYQVYGIS
-1707 NPGFKYS
+1707 NPGFKY
-1714 TPTYKKKG
+1714 KKG

-1732 TKEFYNTVRHSI
+1732 TKEFYNTIRHSI
-1744 NTATKQGGD
+1744 NTATKQSED
-1753 LGKLINTLF
+1753 LSKLINTLF

>member
-12 GDVTREDFVRAITD
+12 GDVTRADFVRAITD

-68 MHQVVDDT
+68 MHQIVDDT
-76 GARTNKQEKYN
+76 GVRTNKQEKYN

-108 GMQTAS
+108 GMQTAT
-114 KPADKSLKSI
+114 KPADKTLKSI
-124 PSITSYLNQQWFG
+124 PSVTSYLNQQWFG

-162 SAKIKE
+162 TAKIKE

-195 KNLDAAIA
+195 KNLDAAIN
-203 SSNVATYA
+203 SPNVASYA

-219 ISNALAT
+219 INNALAT
-226 KDLSTTQEQSSEN
+226 RNLSTIINDTDTNNTQVQQPTEDPTKGFSEEELTRYNTMTPEQ
-239 DQASPSQNS
+239 
-248 NSEGITDEQL
+248 
-258 LALESNKDLADLAQA
+258 
-273 NPAKRAEY
+273 
-281 IAQARERLANQITL
+281 
-295 SEQEAQRNT
+295 
-304 RAYQDKIAAQKQQQ
+304 QQQ
-318 YNQEMLNWYNSQT
+318 YLAQRQQIINLNNEEALAKNQAEIDAANKRREDEAFENWLKTNGYYSPKAQATSYVSARLMQSSMTDSKGNRLQGPAVKSGKEFDKATNINSFTPQEWDNFIHGDLTSDIHNTYSLKNADRHTTNGNVAIKSKLDWLNYNFQ
-331 FKPEYTAQLGS
+331 QLLDTGKLNEIGDDVS
-342 SYVGTPGG
+342 SYVGASKGTVWRLKNSKRNSDG
-350 GAVSTYLDSLNFSD
+350 TY
-364 KDFEMNS
+364 MYM
-371 PRTISAI
+371 R
-378 ATSTK
+378 
-383 FKKPEIRTV
+383 KK
-392 KTNLGS
+392 
-398 QTVTLNNKLD
+398 
-408 VLAYMLQFNAKNN
+408 
-421 PNFKRYF
+421 
-428 TDVSSAAGKSAGSIY
+428 
-443 RINALKGADGSYVYV
+443 
-458 RRNGNN
+458 GNN
-464 YEFYRSKPMD
+464 LEFYRSKSWND
-474 ILYKEHLARKH
+474 LRNNEYKKH
-485 KLGGVITKFQQGG
+485 ISKHQWGGGISSGQ
-498 AAAYNAKLKQRQQQ
+498 AKLREQYSKDLKARQD
-512 VQKAKEQQIQ
+512 A
-522 SQPQQPPLG
+522 
-531 RSSIK
+531 IK
-536 SMGKNTNTLTTAD
+536 SQKNLQQANGIERTPLRGQRDPNKIKAGQRELGNLGQLTGND
-549 KIAIGAAATDFLASF
+549 KVQIAGIFTDIGSTLASF
-564 TANPIANGAGTLLT
+564 AGPAGNLIGAGAGVAGTGLHAWADFHDPSVSTGEAFTNLGTNLLFDAAGMVPILGSYGKLAKLGRVGKALQNNARLYKIILGTMTAPGIIQAAPNAASAVKKLVSDPTTITADELRDLATAVSIT
-578 TGADIASDIS
+578 TGMTKVAPN
-588 HGASFGQAAGN
+588 HNKVRTTNPNYGQN
-599 AAMNLGMGLIGFIPG
+599 
-614 LGTATKAKKLK
+614 
-625 KILQVSSGAV
+625 V
-635 QAYFIAN
+635 
-642 NFNEGVKSLGKV
+642 
-654 LDGSATVQ
+654 TVHT
-662 DYKNLIYGLQ
+662 N
-672 GAKGAS
+672 
-678 NSVINAAKRRGAAK
+678 
-692 VIKELPDKFNAGEA
+692 
-706 KYTFKNNGK
+706 
-715 ETQRL
+715 
-720 TQAQVKELQEKGSE
+720 
-734 GVSDEIKQLLNGVAV
+734 
-749 KPSKTIETKLGI
+749 
-761 SWTKK
+761 
-766 QKPIEYQYKPKG
+766 
-778 EIQKLLDDLQIQS
+778 
-791 QKSSM
+791 
-796 WNPGRQDYLSMTSEH
+796 
-811 NWSLPSISIGLGKN
+811 
-825 STKEV
+825 
-830 IKRGKQS
+830 RGKQTIPTKQYEAMMDKTKNPTMRDRNEALEAATKVKGIQFDNGVFHNYAPS
-837 SKPNT
+837 SWNPLKPEGFYSKFSISHLGNTSDPVTKYRYRSLGAVKRYNRIQKNKTSKPTQN
-842 TPESQPTITNNPE
+842 QPTITNNPE
-855 KPLQTHTIT
+855 KPLQTHNIT

-878 FMSEEPL
+878 FMSDKPL

-900 RPMTDQEIK
+900 RPMTDQEIR
-909 DLEAEQQI
+909 DLEAEQQA
-917 KRFMRNYRKQYKP
+917 KRFMQDLNKQQKP
-930 QDQVYAERRDALQK
+930 QDQIYAERRDALQE
-944 DLSERKALAEDLA
+944 DLSERKSLAKDLA
-957 NAQQEVEQAR
+957 DAQQEIKQAQ
-967 AYTQSKIRWDEGE
+967 ANTQFRINLAEGN
-980 AMAKKLPV
+980 AKAKDLPI

-997 ESVRTQVNRQFAMS
+997 ESVRTQANREFALN
-1011 WVPDKRKPALKGAAR
+1011 WEPIEFKPELKGAAR
-1026 AKKQAMYQNLFQPPA
+1026 SKKQAMYERIFQMPLA
-1041 VRQGTGSPVQ
+1041 ERQGTGSAIQ

-1056 SLERLQKMQDAVQQE
+1056 SLERRKKMQDAVQQE

-1110 ASGLRAKPSKADV
+1110 AAGLRAKPSKADV
-1123 KSVKSSEYK
+1123 KSTKSSEYK
-1132 QQQKQSRQQ
+1132 QQQRQSRQQ
-1141 KATEVMEAFGN
+1141 KASEVMEAFGN
-1152 TKNNNTKGHNKNTN
+1152 TKSNNTKGHNKNTN

-1223 AGKNQNYGYN
+1223 AGKNQDYGYN

-1239 FGNQDVLSWMRTHY
+1239 FGDQDVLAWMRTHY
-1253 VGDNATKQYADYV
+1253 TGNDATKQYADYV

-1308 YILFGNNTKDYTDK
+1308 YTLFGNNTKDYTDK

-1341 GDSYNADPSKAYI
+1341 GDSYNANPSKAYI

-1371 PGIKT
+1371 SGIKA

-1423 EAALQETPKKDG
+1423 EVAPQETPKKDG

-1448 DKGKEYLSKL
+1448 DKGKEYLAKL

-1464 LYNVVETGKY
+1464 LYNAVETGKY

-1482 DIFKIKAPNFV
+1482 DIFKIKAPNYV

-1508 QQNAYHNRAAE
+1508 QQNAYHNKAAE
-1519 TVNQTSRPL
+1519 TMNQTSRPL

-1554 IERNTWLESQKQ
+1554 AERNTWLEGQKQ
-1566 QSNHAGLYNMESA
+1566 QSYKAGLYNMESA

-1587 KQAYATRMLNEYQD
+1587 QQAYKTRMLNEYQD
-1601 PRDRLRALATN
+1601 PRDRIRGLATN

-1618 ALEKFNVIDPYV
+1618 ALEKFNIIDPYV

-1650 DADVLKASQDYQALL
+1650 DANVLAAQQRYQQLL

-1673 FNAWDTAQYK
+1673 FNAYDTDEYRN
-1683 ALIDAQKKAGAK
+1683 LVNAQKTAGAK
-1695 YYNNMYQVYGIN
+1695 YYNNMYQVYGIS
-1707 NPGFKYS
+1707 NPGFKY
-1714 TPTYKKKG
+1714 KKG

-1744 NTATKQGGD
+1744 NTATKQSGD
-1753 LGKLINTLF
+1753 LNKLINTLF